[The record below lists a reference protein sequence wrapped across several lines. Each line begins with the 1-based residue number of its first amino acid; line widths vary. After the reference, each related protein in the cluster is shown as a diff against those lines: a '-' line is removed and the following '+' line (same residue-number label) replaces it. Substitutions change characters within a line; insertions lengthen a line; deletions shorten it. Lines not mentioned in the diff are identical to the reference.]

1 MSNNLNLALRL
12 SYDGK
17 AVTTGA
23 RQNVK
28 DINRIKDTTKEQSKF
43 AQDESA
49 KQIDHSRKTATSLS
63 TIPTAIHEQIPA
75 YQRVGVSQAA
85 AMKQQSSAT
94 RNYVNELNN
103 PPKAIDK
110 QVVANEKAAVS
121 QKTTSA
127 KKDASVRQS
136 VTELNRVPVA
146 INKQITAQKKAAV
159 THASTAR
166 QQQTY
171 TRQTVNEL
179 NRVPVAIQRQVAANQ
194 QLGASQARIMQ
205 QQGAMTRQLGLMN
218 TAYGQIGATL
228 TALVGIGT
236 ATMFVRDTGAA
247 QLLDTR
253 LKGLTGSAENYAK
266 VQEYLFAT
274 SDRLNTGYT
283 TLADSYSKILTLQE
297 VGVVTQTQGK
307 AILEG
312 MANAAAKTG
321 ASNVQLGQSLFGMT
335 QGMTAGVLRAEEL
348 NQVTEP
354 MPGLLQKLD
363 KAAGKAAGGFRQMVN
378 DGQVTSQMFKNY
390 LIKALNDYAGA
401 AEATEGKI
409 NASFAEMGN
418 EYQRLI
424 RKYEE
429 PVNFA
434 VTSVVDSITDTM
446 AYLRQNED
454 AVDNLVFATGALATV
469 LTGHLVAGLSASAAG
484 YVANVAAKNRALIA
498 DAALAKQNQAN
509 AVLELQRAAEM
520 KIYAQHTL
528 AVANTTNIRTAAI
541 ARLAAANTRYTT
553 TQAAATTATNIYIAA
568 AGRATLAARGLSTV
582 MGLLGGPVGLL
593 VTAGLGLAYF
603 ASQGDDATDSVNKLK
618 EASKDLNP
626 YANLT
631 GSQAQGLLLMAQGRI
646 KNAIQL
652 ADEARERFNNP
663 FLKGKFTDVEVA
675 EKRVTDLKNEIVALQ
690 QVLAIKEQEKP
701 KPVVTSTALP
711 DNIKRLEV
719 SLMGEEARLK
729 DSYEKRKQMVI
740 VARENDAANKVKY
753 DAILKQLDVKY
764 GEDLK
769 TIAQKRE
776 TEKTRIQNQAEEK
789 RKNDL
794 QADLENRIA
803 VIKGFAGR
811 EALAAYN
818 NELSV
823 EQARQQA
830 RVDAARRASLGVKDE
845 KEEVVLNAD
854 NQILQQTR
862 ADELL
867 LLRGFH
873 SQVEADTQAHKDRV
887 RDIEL
892 ENERKLHDD
901 KIAGLMGYNT
911 AKEQEDT
918 ASSKRVMSAFAGQF
932 APEYQKELVAL
943 TGFELQTNSEKAKNV
958 VGIGAAMFK
967 SLGSQSKTAFK
978 AYKAFA
984 IAQAVINTYQGATA
998 AFTSMASIP
1007 LIGPVLGGV
1016 AAAAA
1021 VISGLQQ
1028 VRQIKA
1034 QQPAGIAHGG
1044 LDYVPNESTY
1054 VLQRGERVLS
1064 PKQNTEISQMA
1075 RRYNA
1080 GGAAND
1086 GSGSGGVTLNIT
1098 NQITVQGG
1106 ANEQTSQAVGQDIA
1120 RQVIGVVVA
1129 NIQENGSII
1138 RAVRGAA

>member
-23 RQNVK
+23 RQNV
-28 DINRIKDTTKEQSKF
+28 
-43 AQDESA
+43 
-49 KQIDHSRKTATSLS
+49 
-63 TIPTAIHEQIPA
+63 
-75 YQRVGVSQAA
+75 
-85 AMKQQSSAT
+85 
-94 RNYVNELNN
+94 
-103 PPKAIDK
+103 
-110 QVVANEKAAVS
+110 
-121 QKTTSA
+121 
-127 KKDASVRQS
+127 
-136 VTELNRVPVA
+136 
-146 INKQITAQKKAAV
+146 
-159 THASTAR
+159 
-166 QQQTY
+166 
-171 TRQTVNEL
+171 NEL
-179 NRVPVAIQRQVAANQ
+179 NRIPQAVQRQVAANQ

-218 TAYGQIGATL
+218 SAYAQIGATL
-228 TALVGIGT
+228 TTLVGIGT

-446 AYLRQNED
+446 AYLRENEE
-454 AVDNLVFATGALATV
+454 AVDNLVVATSGLAAV
-469 LTGHLVAGLSASAAG
+469 LAGRLVAGIAASTKG
-484 YVANVAAKNRALIA
+484 YIANIAAKNQALIA
-498 DAALAKQNQAN
+498 DAALAKQSKAT
-509 AVLELQRAAEM
+509 AIAEHQRAL
-520 KIYAQHTL
+520 TD
-528 AVANTTNIRTAAI
+528 
-541 ARLAAANTRYTT
+541 
-553 TQAAATTATNIYIAA
+553 QAAAKRQLAMAHTDGTRAA
-568 AGRATLAARGLSTV
+568 AINKLAASNMQVAATQGAVNATTNAYVPIARRATLAARGLSTV

-631 GSQAQGLLLMAQGRI
+631 SSQAQGLLLMAQGRI
-646 KNAIQL
+646 KNAIQM

-663 FLKGKFTDVEVA
+663 FLKGKFSDVEAA

-690 QVLAIKEQEKP
+690 QVLAIKETEKP
-701 KPVVTSTALP
+701 KPASVSSSALP

-769 TIAQKRE
+769 AIAQKRE

-794 QADLENRIA
+794 QRDLENRIA
-803 VIKGFAGR
+803 TVKGFAGR

-830 RVDAARRASLGVKDE
+830 RVDAKRRSQLGLAANDE
-845 KEEVVLNAD
+845 SGELKYNAD
-854 NQILQQTR
+854 NQIRELERQT
-862 ADELL
+862 ELNAAN
-867 LLRGFH
+867 GYH
-873 SQVEADTQAHKDRV
+873 SQREASEAAHQ
-887 RDIEL
+887 
-892 ENERKLHDD
+892 ER
-901 KIAGLMGYNT
+901 LMQIKTRHTGALQSNIL
-911 AKEQEDT
+911 
-918 ASSKRVMSAFAGQF
+918 AFAN
-932 APEYQKELVAL
+932 
-943 TGFELQTNSEKAKNV
+943 FEKKTEAEKSNAI
-958 VGIGAAMFK
+958 VGLGATTFKAMA
-967 SLGSQSKTAFK
+967 GQSKTAFK

-998 AFTSMASIP
+998 AYTSLAPIP
-1007 LIGPVLGGV
+1007 IVGPVLGGV

-1021 VISGLQQ
+1021 VMMGLQQ

-1086 GSGSGGVTLNIT
+1086 GGGSGGVNIHIT

-1120 RQVIGVVVA
+1120 RQVVGVVVA
-1129 NIQENGSII
+1129 NIQSNGAII

>member
-23 RQNVK
+23 RQNV
-28 DINRIKDTTKEQSKF
+28 
-43 AQDESA
+43 
-49 KQIDHSRKTATSLS
+49 
-63 TIPTAIHEQIPA
+63 
-75 YQRVGVSQAA
+75 
-85 AMKQQSSAT
+85 
-94 RNYVNELNN
+94 
-103 PPKAIDK
+103 
-110 QVVANEKAAVS
+110 
-121 QKTTSA
+121 
-127 KKDASVRQS
+127 
-136 VTELNRVPVA
+136 
-146 INKQITAQKKAAV
+146 
-159 THASTAR
+159 
-166 QQQTY
+166 
-171 TRQTVNEL
+171 NEL
-179 NRVPVAIQRQVAANQ
+179 NRISQAVQRQVAANQ

-218 TAYGQIGATL
+218 SAYGQIGATL
-228 TALVGIGT
+228 TTLVGIGT
-236 ATMFVRDTGAA
+236 ATMFVRDTGAG

-321 ASNVQLGQSLFGMT
+321 ASNVQLAQSLFGMT

-434 VTSVVDSITDTM
+434 VTSIVDSITDTM

-520 KIYAQHTL
+520 KVYAQHTL
-528 AVANTTNIRTAAI
+528 AVANTTNLRTAAV
-541 ARLAAANTRYTT
+541 ARLAAANTRYTA
-553 TQAAATTATNIYIAA
+553 TQAAATTATNIYTAA

-631 GSQAQGLLLMAQGRI
+631 SSQAQGLLLMAQGRI
-646 KNAIQL
+646 KNAIQM

-663 FLKGKFTDVEVA
+663 FLKGKFSDVEA
-675 EKRVTDLKNEIVALQ
+675 AQQRVTDLKNEIVALQ
-690 QVLAIKEQEKP
+690 QVLAIKETEKP

-740 VARENDAANKVKY
+740 AARENDAANKVKY

-794 QADLENRIA
+794 QRDLENRIA
-803 VIKGFAGR
+803 VVKGFAGR

-830 RVDAARRASLGVKDE
+830 RVDAKRRAQIGLAANDDAGE
-845 KEEVVLNAD
+845 LEYNAD
-854 NQILQQTR
+854 NQIRDLERQTELNSAAGYFSQR
-862 ADELL
+862 EADEAAHQERLL
-867 LLRGFH
+867 QIKTR
-873 SQVEADTQAHKDRV
+873 
-887 RDIEL
+887 
-892 ENERKLHDD
+892 N
-901 KIAGLMGYNT
+901 MGALQSN
-911 AKEQEDT
+911 
-918 ASSKRVMSAFAGQF
+918 VLAFAN
-932 APEYQKELVAL
+932 
-943 TGFELQTNSEKAKNV
+943 FEKQTEAEKSNAI
-958 VGIGAAMFK
+958 VGLGAATFK
-967 SLGSQSKTAFK
+967 TMAGQSKTAFK

-998 AFTSMASIP
+998 AFTSLAPIP
-1007 LIGPVLGGV
+1007 IVGPVLGGV

-1021 VISGLQQ
+1021 VMSGLQQ

-1080 GGAAND
+1080 GGAASEGG
-1086 GSGSGGVTLNIT
+1086 GSGVNIHIT

-1120 RQVIGVVVA
+1120 RQVVGVVVA
-1129 NIQENGSII
+1129 NIQSNGAII

>member
-12 SYDGK
+12 SYDGR

-23 RQNVK
+23 RQNV
-28 DINRIKDTTKEQSKF
+28 
-43 AQDESA
+43 
-49 KQIDHSRKTATSLS
+49 
-63 TIPTAIHEQIPA
+63 
-75 YQRVGVSQAA
+75 
-85 AMKQQSSAT
+85 
-94 RNYVNELNN
+94 
-103 PPKAIDK
+103 
-110 QVVANEKAAVS
+110 
-121 QKTTSA
+121 
-127 KKDASVRQS
+127 
-136 VTELNRVPVA
+136 TELNRIPL
-146 INKQITAQKKAAV
+146 AV
-159 THASTAR
+159 
-166 QQQTY
+166 
-171 TRQTVNEL
+171 
-179 NRVPVAIQRQVAANQ
+179 QRQIAANQ
-194 QLGASQARIMQ
+194 QLGASQARVMQ

-218 TAYGQIGATL
+218 SAYGQIGATL
-228 TALVGIGT
+228 TTLVGIGT

-253 LKGLTGSAENYAK
+253 LKGLTGSAQNYAK

-321 ASNVQLGQSLFGMT
+321 ASNVQLGQSLFGMA

-424 RKYEE
+424 RKYEQ

-484 YVANVAAKNRALIA
+484 YVANVAAKNRALVA

-509 AVLELQRAAEM
+509 AVLELQRAAQM
-520 KIYAQHTL
+520 KVYAQHTL
-528 AVANTTNIRTAAI
+528 AVANTTNLRTAAV
-541 ARLAAANTRYTT
+541 ARLAAANTRYTA
-553 TQAAATTATNIYIAA
+553 TQAAATTATNIYTAA
-568 AGRATLAARGLSTV
+568 AGRATLAAHGLSTV

-652 ADEARERFNNP
+652 ADEARDRFNNP
-663 FLKGKFTDVEVA
+663 FLKGKFSDVEAA

-690 QVLAIKEQEKP
+690 QVLAIKETEKP

-776 TEKTRIQNQAEEK
+776 TDKARIQNQAEEK

-794 QADLENRIA
+794 QRDLENRIA
-803 VIKGFAGR
+803 VVKGFAGR

-830 RVDAARRASLGVKDE
+830 RVDAKRRGQIGLAANDDAGELE
-845 KEEVVLNAD
+845 YNAD
-854 NQILQQTR
+854 NQIRDLERQTELNSAAGYFSQREANEAAHQERLFQIKNRYAGELQSNIVAFANFEKQT
-862 ADELL
+862 
-867 LLRGFH
+867 
-873 SQVEADTQAHKDRV
+873 EAD
-887 RDIEL
+887 
-892 ENERKLHDD
+892 
-901 KIAGLMGYNT
+901 
-911 AKEQEDT
+911 
-918 ASSKRVMSAFAGQF
+918 
-932 APEYQKELVAL
+932 
-943 TGFELQTNSEKAKNV
+943 KAKAI
-958 VGIGAAMFK
+958 VGLGAATFK
-967 SLGSQSKTAFK
+967 TMAGQSKTAFK

-984 IAQAVINTYQGATA
+984 IAQAIINTYQSATA
-998 AFTSMASIP
+998 AFNSLAGIP
-1007 LIGPVLGGV
+1007 IVGPILGGV

-1021 VISGLQQ
+1021 VGLGMQQ
-1028 VRQIKA
+1028 VRQIKN

-1086 GSGSGGVTLNIT
+1086 TGNSGVNIHIS
-1098 NQITVQGG
+1098 NLITVQGG
-1106 ANEQTSQAVGQDIA
+1106 ASEETSQAVGQDIA
-1120 RQVIGVVVA
+1120 RQVVGVVVA

>member
-23 RQNVK
+23 RQNV
-28 DINRIKDTTKEQSKF
+28 
-43 AQDESA
+43 
-49 KQIDHSRKTATSLS
+49 
-63 TIPTAIHEQIPA
+63 
-75 YQRVGVSQAA
+75 
-85 AMKQQSSAT
+85 
-94 RNYVNELNN
+94 
-103 PPKAIDK
+103 
-110 QVVANEKAAVS
+110 
-121 QKTTSA
+121 
-127 KKDASVRQS
+127 
-136 VTELNRVPVA
+136 
-146 INKQITAQKKAAV
+146 
-159 THASTAR
+159 
-166 QQQTY
+166 
-171 TRQTVNEL
+171 NEL
-179 NRVPVAIQRQVAANQ
+179 NRIPQAVQRQVAANQ

-205 QQGAMTRQLGLMN
+205 HQGAMTRQLGLMN
-218 TAYGQIGATL
+218 SAYGQVGATL
-228 TALVGIGT
+228 TTLVGIGT

-253 LKGLTGSAENYAK
+253 LKGLTGTAENYAK

-297 VGVVTQTQGK
+297 VGVVTQIQGK

-446 AYLRQNED
+446 AYLRENEE
-454 AVDNLVFATGALATV
+454 AVNNLMVATGALATV

-484 YVANVAAKNRALIA
+484 YVTSVAAKNRALIA

-509 AVLELQRAAEM
+509 AALELKRAAQM
-520 KIYAQHTL
+520 KVYAQHTL
-528 AVANTTNIRTAAI
+528 AVANTTNLRTAAVS
-541 ARLAAANTRYTT
+541 RLAAANTRYTA
-553 TQAAATTATNIYIAA
+553 TQAAATTATNIYTAA

-631 GSQAQGLLLMAQGRI
+631 SSQAQGLLLMAQGRI
-646 KNAIQL
+646 KNAIQM

-663 FLKGKFTDVEVA
+663 FLKGKFSDVEA
-675 EKRVTDLKNEIVALQ
+675 AQQRVTDLKNEIVALQ
-690 QVLAIKEQEKP
+690 QVLAIKETEKP
-701 KPVVTSTALP
+701 KPASVSSSALP

-769 TIAQKRE
+769 AIAQKRE

-794 QADLENRIA
+794 QRDLENRIA
-803 VIKGFAGR
+803 TVKGFAGR

-830 RVDAARRASLGVKDE
+830 RVDAKRRSQLGLAANDE
-845 KEEVVLNAD
+845 SGELKYNAD
-854 NQILQQTR
+854 NQIRELERQT
-862 ADELL
+862 ELNAAN
-867 LLRGFH
+867 GYH
-873 SQVEADTQAHKDRV
+873 SQREASEAAHQ
-887 RDIEL
+887 
-892 ENERKLHDD
+892 ER
-901 KIAGLMGYNT
+901 LMQIKTRHTGALQSNIL
-911 AKEQEDT
+911 
-918 ASSKRVMSAFAGQF
+918 AFAN
-932 APEYQKELVAL
+932 
-943 TGFELQTNSEKAKNV
+943 FEKKTEAEKSNAI
-958 VGIGAAMFK
+958 VGLGATTFKAMA
-967 SLGSQSKTAFK
+967 GQSKTAFK

-998 AFTSMASIP
+998 AYTSLAPIP
-1007 LIGPVLGGV
+1007 IVGPVLGGV

-1021 VISGLQQ
+1021 VMMGLQQ

-1086 GSGSGGVTLNIT
+1086 GGGSGGVSIHIT

-1120 RQVIGVVVA
+1120 RQVVGVVVA
-1129 NIQENGSII
+1129 NIQSNGAII

>member
-23 RQNVK
+23 RQNV
-28 DINRIKDTTKEQSKF
+28 
-43 AQDESA
+43 
-49 KQIDHSRKTATSLS
+49 
-63 TIPTAIHEQIPA
+63 
-75 YQRVGVSQAA
+75 
-85 AMKQQSSAT
+85 
-94 RNYVNELNN
+94 
-103 PPKAIDK
+103 
-110 QVVANEKAAVS
+110 
-121 QKTTSA
+121 
-127 KKDASVRQS
+127 
-136 VTELNRVPVA
+136 
-146 INKQITAQKKAAV
+146 
-159 THASTAR
+159 
-166 QQQTY
+166 
-171 TRQTVNEL
+171 NEL
-179 NRVPVAIQRQVAANQ
+179 NRIPQAVQRQVAANQ

-218 TAYGQIGATL
+218 SAYGQIGATL
-228 TALVGIGT
+228 TTLVGIGT

-321 ASNVQLGQSLFGMT
+321 ASNVQLAQSLFGMT

-446 AYLRQNED
+446 AYLRENEE
-454 AVDNLVFATGALATV
+454 AVDNLVVATGALATV

-484 YVANVAAKNRALIA
+484 YVTSVAAKNRALIA

-509 AVLELQRAAEM
+509 AVLELQRAAQM
-520 KIYAQHTL
+520 KAYAQHTL
-528 AVANTTNIRTAAI
+528 AVANTTNLRTAAVS
-541 ARLAAANTRYTT
+541 RLAAANTRYTA
-553 TQAAATTATNIYIAA
+553 TQAAATTATNIYTAA

-631 GSQAQGLLLMAQGRI
+631 SSQAQGLLLMAQGRI
-646 KNAIQL
+646 KNAIQM

-663 FLKGKFTDVEVA
+663 FLKGKFSDVEA
-675 EKRVTDLKNEIVALQ
+675 AQQRVTDLKNEIVALQ
-690 QVLAIKEQEKP
+690 QVLAIKETEKP
-701 KPVVTSTALP
+701 KPAPVSSSALP

-740 VARENDAANKVKY
+740 AARENDAANKVKY

-769 TIAQKRE
+769 TIAEKSE

-794 QADLENRIA
+794 QRDLENRIA
-803 VIKGFAGR
+803 TVKGFAGR

-830 RVDAARRASLGVKDE
+830 RVDAKRRSSIGVKDE
-845 KEEVVLNAD
+845 KEELVYNAD
-854 NQILQQTR
+854 NQILQLEREKELLAARGFQTQKE
-862 ADELL
+862 ADEEAHQER
-867 LLRGFH
+867 LREIQLRNKREWADENIAQIQGFN
-873 SQVEADTQAHKDRV
+873 SLT
-887 RDIEL
+887 
-892 ENERKLHDD
+892 
-901 KIAGLMGYNT
+901 
-911 AKEQEDT
+911 EQEDT
-918 ASSKRVMSAFAGQF
+918 AHLQRLMGAFADQY
-932 APEYQKELVAL
+932 APAMKSQLVAL
-943 TGFELQTNSEKAKNV
+943 ASFEAQTNAEKAKTV
-958 VGIGAAMFK
+958 VGIGAATFK
-967 SLGSQSKTAFK
+967 TMAGQSKTAFK

-998 AFTSMASIP
+998 AFTSLAPIP
-1007 LIGPVLGGV
+1007 IVGPVLGGV

-1021 VISGLQQ
+1021 VLTGLQQ

-1034 QQPAGIAHGG
+1034 AQPAGIAHGG

-1086 GSGSGGVTLNIT
+1086 GGSSGGVTLHIT

-1106 ANEQTSQAVGQDIA
+1106 ANEQASQAVGQDIA
-1120 RQVIGVVVA
+1120 RQVVGVVVA
-1129 NIQENGSII
+1129 NIQSNGAII

>member
-23 RQNVK
+23 RQNV
-28 DINRIKDTTKEQSKF
+28 
-43 AQDESA
+43 
-49 KQIDHSRKTATSLS
+49 
-63 TIPTAIHEQIPA
+63 
-75 YQRVGVSQAA
+75 
-85 AMKQQSSAT
+85 
-94 RNYVNELNN
+94 
-103 PPKAIDK
+103 
-110 QVVANEKAAVS
+110 
-121 QKTTSA
+121 
-127 KKDASVRQS
+127 
-136 VTELNRVPVA
+136 
-146 INKQITAQKKAAV
+146 
-159 THASTAR
+159 
-166 QQQTY
+166 
-171 TRQTVNEL
+171 NEL
-179 NRVPVAIQRQVAANQ
+179 NRIPQAVQRQIAANQ

-228 TALVGIGT
+228 TTLVGIGT

-509 AVLELQRAAEM
+509 AVLELQRAAQM
-520 KIYAQHTL
+520 KVYAQHTL
-528 AVANTTNIRTAAI
+528 AVANTTNLRTAAV
-541 ARLAAANTRYTT
+541 ARLAAANTRYTA
-553 TQAAATTATNIYIAA
+553 TQAAATTATNIYTAA

-652 ADEARERFNNP
+652 ADEARDRFNNP
-663 FLKGKFTDVEVA
+663 FLKGKFSDVEAA

-690 QVLAIKEQEKP
+690 QVLAIKETEKP

-753 DAILKQLDVKY
+753 DAILKQLDVAY

-803 VIKGFAGR
+803 VVKGFAGR

-830 RVDAARRASLGVKDE
+830 RVDAKRRAQIGLAANDDAGE
-845 KEEVVLNAD
+845 LEYNTD
-854 NQILQQTR
+854 NQIRDLERQTELNSAAGYYSQR
-862 ADELL
+862 EADEAAHQERLFQIKNRYAGSL
-867 LLRGFH
+867 QSNIVAFANFEK
-873 SQVEADTQAHKDRV
+873 QTEADKASAIV
-887 RDIEL
+887 
-892 ENERKLHDD
+892 
-901 KIAGLMGYNT
+901 GL
-911 AKEQEDT
+911 
-918 ASSKRVMSAFAGQF
+918 
-932 APEYQKELVAL
+932 
-943 TGFELQTNSEKAKNV
+943 
-958 VGIGAAMFK
+958 GAATFK
-967 SLGSQSKTAFK
+967 TMAGQSKTAFK

-984 IAQAVINTYQGATA
+984 IAQAVINTYQSATA
-998 AFTSMASIP
+998 AFNSLAGIP
-1007 LIGPVLGGV
+1007 IVGPVLGGV

-1021 VISGLQQ
+1021 VGLGMQQ

-1086 GSGSGGVTLNIT
+1086 GGNSGVNIQIT

-1106 ANEQTSQAVGQDIA
+1106 ADEQTSQAVGQDIA
-1120 RQVIGVVVA
+1120 SQVVGVVVA

>member
-12 SYDGK
+12 SYDGR

-23 RQNVK
+23 RQNV
-28 DINRIKDTTKEQSKF
+28 
-43 AQDESA
+43 
-49 KQIDHSRKTATSLS
+49 
-63 TIPTAIHEQIPA
+63 
-75 YQRVGVSQAA
+75 
-85 AMKQQSSAT
+85 
-94 RNYVNELNN
+94 
-103 PPKAIDK
+103 
-110 QVVANEKAAVS
+110 
-121 QKTTSA
+121 
-127 KKDASVRQS
+127 
-136 VTELNRVPVA
+136 TELNR
-146 INKQITAQKKAAV
+146 IQQAV
-159 THASTAR
+159 
-166 QQQTY
+166 
-171 TRQTVNEL
+171 
-179 NRVPVAIQRQVAANQ
+179 QRQMAANQ
-194 QLGASQARIMQ
+194 QLGASQAHIMQ

-218 TAYGQIGATL
+218 SAYGQIGATL
-228 TALVGIGT
+228 TTLVGIGT

-253 LKGLTGSAENYAK
+253 LKGLTGSAQNYAK

-390 LIKALNDYAGA
+390 LIKALGDYAGA

-446 AYLRQNED
+446 GYLRENED
-454 AVDNLVFATGALATV
+454 VVDSLVIATGALATV
-469 LTGHLVAGLSASAAG
+469 LTGHLVAGLAASAKG
-484 YVANVAAKNRALIA
+484 YVANVAAKSRVLVA

-509 AVLELQRAAEM
+509 AVLELQRAAQM
-520 KIYAQHTL
+520 KAYAQHTL
-528 AVANTTNIRTAAI
+528 AVANTTNLRTAAV
-541 ARLAAANTRYTT
+541 ARLAAANTRYTA
-553 TQAAATTATNIYIAA
+553 TQAAATTATNIYTAA
-568 AGRATLAARGLSTV
+568 AGRATIASRGLNV
-582 MGLLGGPVGLL
+582 AMGLLGGPIGLV
-593 VTAGLGLAYF
+593 VTAGLALAYF
-603 ASQGDDATDSVNKLK
+603 ASQGDDASKTAKELKTYIYDLSDAFDSLNNTSAGVQLNTASNKMAVYTRNINNAYAQLSKLK
-618 EASKDLNP
+618 AREKNSSDERTKGGYRRQINELQSYINKQSTLRAEIMNSTRTIANFEQNLEKLPWQKVADASK
-626 YANLT
+626 
-631 GSQAQGLLLMAQGRI
+631 
-646 KNAIQL
+646 NAL
-652 ADEARERFNNP
+652 
-663 FLKGKFTDVEVA
+663 
-675 EKRVTDLKNEIVALQ
+675 
-690 QVLAIKEQEKP
+690 
-701 KPVVTSTALP
+701 SALP

-830 RVDAARRASLGVKDE
+830 RVDAKRRSQLGLAANDDAGE
-845 KEEVVLNAD
+845 LAYNTD
-854 NQILQQTR
+854 NQLRDLERQTELNSADGYYSQREASEAAHQERLFQIKNRYAGALQ
-862 ADELL
+862 
-867 LLRGFH
+867 
-873 SQVEADTQAHKDRV
+873 SNIV
-887 RDIEL
+887 
-892 ENERKLHDD
+892 
-901 KIAGLMGYNT
+901 
-911 AKEQEDT
+911 
-918 ASSKRVMSAFAGQF
+918 AFAN
-932 APEYQKELVAL
+932 
-943 TGFELQTNSEKAKNV
+943 FEKQTETDKANAI
-958 VGIGAAMFK
+958 VGLGAATFK
-967 SLGSQSKTAFK
+967 TMANQSKTAFK

-984 IAQAVINTYQGATA
+984 IAQAIINTYQSATA
-998 AFTSMASIP
+998 AFNSLAGIP
-1007 LIGPVLGGV
+1007 IVGPILGGV

-1021 VISGLQQ
+1021 VGLGMQQ
-1028 VRQIKA
+1028 VRQIKN

-1086 GSGSGGVTLNIT
+1086 TGNSGVNIHIT

-1106 ANEQTSQAVGQDIA
+1106 TDEQTANTVGQDIA

>member
-23 RQNVK
+23 RQNV
-28 DINRIKDTTKEQSKF
+28 
-43 AQDESA
+43 
-49 KQIDHSRKTATSLS
+49 
-63 TIPTAIHEQIPA
+63 
-75 YQRVGVSQAA
+75 
-85 AMKQQSSAT
+85 
-94 RNYVNELNN
+94 
-103 PPKAIDK
+103 
-110 QVVANEKAAVS
+110 
-121 QKTTSA
+121 
-127 KKDASVRQS
+127 
-136 VTELNRVPVA
+136 
-146 INKQITAQKKAAV
+146 
-159 THASTAR
+159 
-166 QQQTY
+166 
-171 TRQTVNEL
+171 NEL
-179 NRVPVAIQRQVAANQ
+179 NRIPQAVQRQVAANQ

-218 TAYGQIGATL
+218 SAYAQIGATL
-228 TALVGIGT
+228 TTLVGIGT

-446 AYLRQNED
+446 AYLRENEE
-454 AVDNLVFATGALATV
+454 AVNNLVVATGALATV
-469 LTGHLVAGLSASAAG
+469 LTGHLVAGLSASASG
-484 YVANVAAKNRALIA
+484 YVTSVAAKNRALIA

-509 AVLELQRAAEM
+509 AALELQRAAQM
-520 KIYAQHTL
+520 KAYAQHTL
-528 AVANTTNIRTAAI
+528 AVANTTNLRTAAVS
-541 ARLAAANTRYTT
+541 RLAAANTRYTA
-553 TQAAATTATNIYIAA
+553 TQAAATTATNIYTAA

-631 GSQAQGLLLMAQGRI
+631 SSQAQGLLLMAQGRI
-646 KNAIQL
+646 KNAIQM

-663 FLKGKFTDVEVA
+663 FLKGKFSDVEA
-675 EKRVTDLKNEIVALQ
+675 AQQRVTDLKNEIVALQ
-690 QVLAIKEQEKP
+690 QVLAIKETEKP
-701 KPVVTSTALP
+701 KPAPVSSSALP

-740 VARENDAANKVKY
+740 VARENDTANKVKY

-769 TIAQKRE
+769 AITLKRE

-794 QADLENRIA
+794 QRDLENRIA
-803 VIKGFAGR
+803 TVKGFAGR

-830 RVDAARRASLGVKDE
+830 RVDAKRRSQLGLAANDE
-845 KEEVVLNAD
+845 SGELKYNAD
-854 NQILQQTR
+854 NQIR
-862 ADELL
+862 ELERQSEL
-867 LLRGFH
+867 NAANGYH
-873 SQVEADTQAHKDRV
+873 SQREASEAAHQ
-887 RDIEL
+887 
-892 ENERKLHDD
+892 ER
-901 KIAGLMGYNT
+901 LMQIKTRHTGALQSNIL
-911 AKEQEDT
+911 
-918 ASSKRVMSAFAGQF
+918 AFAN
-932 APEYQKELVAL
+932 
-943 TGFELQTNSEKAKNV
+943 FEKKTEAEKSNAI
-958 VGIGAAMFK
+958 VGLGATTFKAMA
-967 SLGSQSKTAFK
+967 GQSKTAFK

-998 AFTSMASIP
+998 AYTSLAPIP
-1007 LIGPVLGGV
+1007 IVGPVLGGV

-1021 VISGLQQ
+1021 VMMGLQQ

-1086 GSGSGGVTLNIT
+1086 GGGSGGVNIHIT

-1106 ANEQTSQAVGQDIA
+1106 TNEQTSQAVGQDVA
-1120 RQVIGVVVA
+1120 RQVVGVVVA
-1129 NIQENGSII
+1129 NIQSNGAII

>member
-23 RQNVK
+23 RQNV
-28 DINRIKDTTKEQSKF
+28 
-43 AQDESA
+43 
-49 KQIDHSRKTATSLS
+49 
-63 TIPTAIHEQIPA
+63 
-75 YQRVGVSQAA
+75 
-85 AMKQQSSAT
+85 
-94 RNYVNELNN
+94 
-103 PPKAIDK
+103 
-110 QVVANEKAAVS
+110 
-121 QKTTSA
+121 
-127 KKDASVRQS
+127 
-136 VTELNRVPVA
+136 
-146 INKQITAQKKAAV
+146 
-159 THASTAR
+159 
-166 QQQTY
+166 
-171 TRQTVNEL
+171 NEL
-179 NRVPVAIQRQVAANQ
+179 NRIPQAVQRQVAANQ

-228 TALVGIGT
+228 TTLVGIGT

-274 SDRLNTGYT
+274 SDRLNTNYT
-283 TLADSYSKILTLQE
+283 TLADSYSRVLTLQE
-297 VGVVTQTQGK
+297 SGLVTNAQGK

-312 MANAAAKTG
+312 FANVAAKTG

-354 MPGLLQKLD
+354 LPGLMQKLD
-363 KAAGKAAGGFRQMVN
+363 KASGGVAGSFRKMVN
-378 DGQVTSQMFKNY
+378 AGQVTSAMFKTT
-390 LIKALNDYAGA
+390 LIAALGDYAGA

-446 AYLRQNED
+446 AYLRENED
-454 AVDNLVFATGALATV
+454 AVDSLMVTTGALATV
-469 LTGHLVAGLSASAAG
+469 LTGHLASALAASG
-484 YVANVAAKNRALIA
+484 KGFIANIAAKNKAVIT
-498 DAALAKQNQAN
+498 DAALAKQAN
-509 AVLELQRAAEM
+509 ITAIAEHKRALQDIERAKHNVILAQTSQQRAA
-520 KIYAQHTL
+520 AQT
-528 AVANTTNIRTAAI
+528 AVNVAEQRGVITGNALT
-541 ARLAAANTRYTT
+541 
-553 TQAAATTATNIYIAA
+553 ATTKAYTVA
-568 AGRATLAARGLSTV
+568 AGSATIASRGLATV
-582 MGLLGGPVGLL
+582 MGLLGGPVGLV
-593 VTAGLGLAYF
+593 VTAGIALAYF
-603 ASQGDDATDSVNKLK
+603 LRESEKVEKQTPKLEAKLYDLGAAFDSIDNKKATTQLRQTQTEINKYTTNIEQAYKKIADLKARQETAKGTRFVSLFQNQINETQQYINEQAKLRAESMKTAAEIANIKQNLDTLDWTDATAKTK
-618 EASKDLNP
+618 GAAS
-626 YANLT
+626 
-631 GSQAQGLLLMAQGRI
+631 
-646 KNAIQL
+646 
-652 ADEARERFNNP
+652 
-663 FLKGKFTDVEVA
+663 
-675 EKRVTDLKNEIVALQ
+675 
-690 QVLAIKEQEKP
+690 
-701 KPVVTSTALP
+701 ALP

-719 SLMGEEARLK
+719 SLMGEEERLK

-769 TIAQKRE
+769 AISQKRE

-794 QADLENRIA
+794 QRDLENRIA
-803 VIKGFAGR
+803 TVKGFAGR

-830 RVDAARRASLGVKDE
+830 RVDAKRRSQLGLAANDE
-845 KEEVVLNAD
+845 SGELKYNAD
-854 NQILQQTR
+854 NQIR
-862 ADELL
+862 
-867 LLRGFH
+867 
-873 SQVEADTQAHKDRV
+873 
-887 RDIEL
+887 EL
-892 ENERKLHDD
+892 ERQTELNAANGYYSQREASEAAHQER
-901 KIAGLMGYNT
+901 LMQIKTRHTGALQSNIL
-911 AKEQEDT
+911 
-918 ASSKRVMSAFAGQF
+918 AFAN
-932 APEYQKELVAL
+932 
-943 TGFELQTNSEKAKNV
+943 FEKKTEAEKSNAI
-958 VGIGAAMFK
+958 VGLGATTFKAMA
-967 SLGSQSKTAFK
+967 GQSKTAFK

-998 AFTSMASIP
+998 AYTSLAPIP
-1007 LIGPVLGGV
+1007 IVGPVLGGV

-1021 VISGLQQ
+1021 VMMGLQQ

-1034 QQPAGIAHGG
+1034 QQPTGIAHGG

-1086 GSGSGGVTLNIT
+1086 GGGSGGVNIHIT

-1120 RQVIGVVVA
+1120 RQVVGVVVA
-1129 NIQENGSII
+1129 NIQSNGAII

>member
-23 RQNVK
+23 RQNV
-28 DINRIKDTTKEQSKF
+28 
-43 AQDESA
+43 
-49 KQIDHSRKTATSLS
+49 
-63 TIPTAIHEQIPA
+63 
-75 YQRVGVSQAA
+75 
-85 AMKQQSSAT
+85 
-94 RNYVNELNN
+94 
-103 PPKAIDK
+103 
-110 QVVANEKAAVS
+110 
-121 QKTTSA
+121 
-127 KKDASVRQS
+127 
-136 VTELNRVPVA
+136 
-146 INKQITAQKKAAV
+146 
-159 THASTAR
+159 
-166 QQQTY
+166 
-171 TRQTVNEL
+171 NEL
-179 NRVPVAIQRQVAANQ
+179 NRIPQAVQRQVAANQ

-218 TAYGQIGATL
+218 SAYGQIGATL
-228 TALVGIGT
+228 TTLVGIGT

-321 ASNVQLGQSLFGMT
+321 ASNVQLAQSLFGMT

-434 VTSVVDSITDTM
+434 VTSIVDSITDTM

-454 AVDNLVFATGALATV
+454 AVDDLVFATGALATV
-469 LTGHLVAGLSASAAG
+469 LTGHLVAGLSASTAG

-520 KIYAQHTL
+520 KVYAQHTL
-528 AVANTTNIRTAAI
+528 AVANTTNLRTAAV
-541 ARLAAANTRYTT
+541 ARLAAANTRYTA
-553 TQAAATTATNIYIAA
+553 TQAAATTATNIYTAA
-568 AGRATLAARGLSTV
+568 ARRATLAARGLSTV

-631 GSQAQGLLLMAQGRI
+631 SSQAQGLLLMAQGRI
-646 KNAIQL
+646 KNAIQM

-663 FLKGKFTDVEVA
+663 FLKGKFSDVEA
-675 EKRVTDLKNEIVALQ
+675 AQQRVTDLKNEIVALQ
-690 QVLAIKEQEKP
+690 QVLAIKETEKP
-701 KPVVTSTALP
+701 KPVVTSTAMP

-719 SLMGEEARLK
+719 SLMGERARLK
-729 DSYEKRKQMVI
+729 DNFDKQRQMVT
-740 VARENDAANKVKY
+740 VARENDVSNKAKY
-753 DAILKQLDVKY
+753 DGILKRLQSKY
-764 GEDLK
+764 FEDQGK
-769 TIAQKRE
+769 ITERE
-776 TEKTRIQNQAEEK
+776 RQAEIRKKNQAEEF
-789 RKNDL
+789 RKNKL
-794 QADLENRIA
+794 QQELEDRIA
-803 VIKGFAGR
+803 VIKGHADR
-811 EALAAYN
+811 DALAAYN
-818 NELSV
+818 SELGV

-830 RVDAARRASLGVKDE
+830 RVDAKRRSQIGLAANDDVGELKYNTDNQLRDLE
-845 KEEVVLNAD
+845 RQTELNAASGYHSEREASEAAHQERLL
-854 NQILQQTR
+854 QIKTRNMGALQSNV
-862 ADELL
+862 L
-867 LLRGFH
+867 
-873 SQVEADTQAHKDRV
+873 
-887 RDIEL
+887 
-892 ENERKLHDD
+892 
-901 KIAGLMGYNT
+901 
-911 AKEQEDT
+911 
-918 ASSKRVMSAFAGQF
+918 AFAN
-932 APEYQKELVAL
+932 
-943 TGFELQTNSEKAKNV
+943 FEKQTEAEKSNAI
-958 VGIGAAMFK
+958 VGLGAATFK
-967 SLGSQSKTAFK
+967 TMAGQSKTAFK

-998 AFTSMASIP
+998 AFTSLAPIP
-1007 LIGPVLGGV
+1007 IVGPVLGGV

-1021 VISGLQQ
+1021 VMSGLQQ

-1086 GSGSGGVTLNIT
+1086 GGGSGVNIHIT

-1106 ANEQTSQAVGQDIA
+1106 ANEQTSQSVGQDIA
-1120 RQVIGVVVA
+1120 RQVVGVVVA
-1129 NIQENGSII
+1129 NIQSNGAII

>member
-23 RQNVK
+23 RQNV
-28 DINRIKDTTKEQSKF
+28 
-43 AQDESA
+43 
-49 KQIDHSRKTATSLS
+49 
-63 TIPTAIHEQIPA
+63 
-75 YQRVGVSQAA
+75 
-85 AMKQQSSAT
+85 
-94 RNYVNELNN
+94 
-103 PPKAIDK
+103 
-110 QVVANEKAAVS
+110 
-121 QKTTSA
+121 
-127 KKDASVRQS
+127 
-136 VTELNRVPVA
+136 
-146 INKQITAQKKAAV
+146 
-159 THASTAR
+159 
-166 QQQTY
+166 
-171 TRQTVNEL
+171 NEL
-179 NRVPVAIQRQVAANQ
+179 NRIPQAVQRQVAANQ

-218 TAYGQIGATL
+218 SAYGQIGATL
-228 TALVGIGT
+228 TTLVGIGT

-321 ASNVQLGQSLFGMT
+321 ASNVQLAQSLFGMT

-363 KAAGKAAGGFRQMVN
+363 KAAGKAAGGFRQMVK

-434 VTSVVDSITDTM
+434 VTSIVDSITDTM

-484 YVANVAAKNRALIA
+484 YVTSVAAKNRALIA

-509 AVLELQRAAEM
+509 AVLELQRAAQM
-520 KIYAQHTL
+520 KAYAQHTL
-528 AVANTTNIRTAAI
+528 AVANTTNLRTAAVS
-541 ARLAAANTRYTT
+541 RLAAANTRYTA
-553 TQAAATTATNIYIAA
+553 TQAAATTATNIYTAA

-631 GSQAQGLLLMAQGRI
+631 SSQAQGLLLMAQGRI
-646 KNAIQL
+646 KNAIQM

-663 FLKGKFTDVEVA
+663 FLKGKFSDVEA
-675 EKRVTDLKNEIVALQ
+675 AQQRVTDLKNEIVALQ
-690 QVLAIKEQEKP
+690 QVLAIKETEKP

-740 VARENDAANKVKY
+740 AARENDAANKVKY

-769 TIAQKRE
+769 TIAEKSE

-794 QADLENRIA
+794 QRDLENRIA
-803 VIKGFAGR
+803 TVKGFAGR

-830 RVDAARRASLGVKDE
+830 RVDAKRRAQLGLAANDDAGELEYNANYQIEQLQREDDLLKLQGYNSRVE
-845 KEEVVLNAD
+845 KETAD
-854 NQILQQTR
+854 HKARMAEIQFG
-862 ADELL
+862 A
-867 LLRGFH
+867 
-873 SQVEADTQAHKDRV
+873 QVK
-887 RDIEL
+887 
-892 ENERKLHDD
+892 
-901 KIAGLMGYNT
+901 GYRT
-911 AKEQEDT
+911 AAEQEEAAHATRMMDIF
-918 ASSKRVMSAFAGQF
+918 ASQY
-932 APEYQKELVAL
+932 APGFKSELVAL
-943 TGFELQTNSEKAKNV
+943 AGFEKQTSAEKAKNV
-958 VGIGAAMFK
+958 IGISGAMFK

-998 AFTSMASIP
+998 AFTSLASIP
-1007 LIGPVLGGV
+1007 IVGPVLGGV

-1021 VISGLQQ
+1021 VMSGLQQ

-1086 GSGSGGVTLNIT
+1086 GGSSGGVTLHIT

-1106 ANEQTSQAVGQDIA
+1106 ANEQASQAVGQDIA
-1120 RQVIGVVVA
+1120 RQVVGVVVA
-1129 NIQENGSII
+1129 NIQSNGAII

>member
-12 SYDGK
+12 SYDGR

-23 RQNVK
+23 RQNV
-28 DINRIKDTTKEQSKF
+28 
-43 AQDESA
+43 
-49 KQIDHSRKTATSLS
+49 
-63 TIPTAIHEQIPA
+63 
-75 YQRVGVSQAA
+75 
-85 AMKQQSSAT
+85 
-94 RNYVNELNN
+94 
-103 PPKAIDK
+103 
-110 QVVANEKAAVS
+110 
-121 QKTTSA
+121 
-127 KKDASVRQS
+127 
-136 VTELNRVPVA
+136 
-146 INKQITAQKKAAV
+146 
-159 THASTAR
+159 
-166 QQQTY
+166 
-171 TRQTVNEL
+171 NEL
-179 NRVPVAIQRQVAANQ
+179 NRIPQSVQRQIAANQ

-218 TAYGQIGATL
+218 SAYTQVGATL

-253 LKGLTGSAENYAK
+253 LKGLTGSA
-266 VQEYLFAT
+266 QEYVAT
-274 SDRLNTGYT
+274 QDYLSSSADKLNLKYT
-283 TLADSYSKILTLQE
+283 ALANSYSRILTLHDA
-297 VGVVTQTQGK
+297 GIVTQTEGK
-307 AILEG
+307 SILEG
-312 MANAAAKTG
+312 LANAAAFTG
-321 ASNVQLGQSLFGMT
+321 ATNAQLEQSLTGMA
-335 QGMTAGVLRAEEL
+335 QAMSLGVLQTTEL
-348 NQVTEP
+348 DQVGEP
-354 MPGLLQKLD
+354 LPGILQKIAA
-363 KAAGKAAGGFRQMVN
+363 AAGKTTGEFRKFVGT
-378 DGQVTSQMFKNY
+378 GQVTSEMFKTY
-390 LIKALNDYAGA
+390 LIKALNEYAGA
-401 AEATEGKI
+401 AEKTAGTI
-409 NASFAEMGN
+409 NASFAHMGN

-434 VTSVVDSITDTM
+434 VTSIVDSITDSM

-509 AVLELQRAAEM
+509 AVLELQRAAQM
-520 KIYAQHTL
+520 KVYAQHTL
-528 AVANTTNIRTAAI
+528 AVANTTNLRTAAV
-541 ARLAAANTRYTT
+541 ARLAAANTRYTA
-553 TQAAATTATNIYIAA
+553 TQAAATTATNIYTAA

-652 ADEARERFNNP
+652 ADEARDRFNNP
-663 FLKGKFTDVEVA
+663 FLKGKFSDVEAA

-690 QVLAIKEQEKP
+690 QVLAIKETEKP

-794 QADLENRIA
+794 QRDLENRIA
-803 VIKGFAGR
+803 TVKGFAGR

-830 RVDAARRASLGVKDE
+830 RVDAKRRSQLGLAANDETGELKYNANYQIEQLQREDDLLKLQGYNSRVE
-845 KEEVVLNAD
+845 KETAD
-854 NQILQQTR
+854 HKARMAEIQFG
-862 ADELL
+862 A
-867 LLRGFH
+867 
-873 SQVEADTQAHKDRV
+873 QVK
-887 RDIEL
+887 
-892 ENERKLHDD
+892 
-901 KIAGLMGYNT
+901 GYRT
-911 AKEQEDT
+911 AAEQEEAAHATRMMDIF
-918 ASSKRVMSAFAGQF
+918 ASQY
-932 APEYQKELVAL
+932 APGFKSELVAL
-943 TGFELQTNSEKAKNV
+943 AGFEKQTSAEKAKNV
-958 VGIGAAMFK
+958 IGISGAMFK

-998 AFTSMASIP
+998 AFTSLASIP
-1007 LIGPVLGGV
+1007 IVGPVLGGV

-1021 VISGLQQ
+1021 VMSGLQQ

-1086 GSGSGGVTLNIT
+1086 GGSSGGVSISIT

-1120 RQVIGVVVA
+1120 RQVVGVVVA
-1129 NIQENGSII
+1129 NIQSNGSII

>member
-23 RQNVK
+23 RQNV
-28 DINRIKDTTKEQSKF
+28 
-43 AQDESA
+43 
-49 KQIDHSRKTATSLS
+49 
-63 TIPTAIHEQIPA
+63 
-75 YQRVGVSQAA
+75 
-85 AMKQQSSAT
+85 
-94 RNYVNELNN
+94 
-103 PPKAIDK
+103 
-110 QVVANEKAAVS
+110 
-121 QKTTSA
+121 
-127 KKDASVRQS
+127 
-136 VTELNRVPVA
+136 
-146 INKQITAQKKAAV
+146 
-159 THASTAR
+159 
-166 QQQTY
+166 
-171 TRQTVNEL
+171 NEL
-179 NRVPVAIQRQVAANQ
+179 NRIPQAVQRQIAANQ

-218 TAYGQIGATL
+218 SAYGQIGATL
-228 TALVGIGT
+228 TTLVGIGT

-253 LKGLTGSAENYAK
+253 LKGLTGSGYEYAK
-266 VQEYLFAT
+266 VQEYLFAS
-274 SDRLNTGYT
+274 SDRLNTKYT
-283 TLADSYSKILTLQE
+283 TLADSYSKVLTLQDA
-297 VGVVTQTQGK
+297 GLVTNRQGK
-307 AILEG
+307 EILEG
-312 MANAAAKTG
+312 FANVAAKTG

-335 QGMTAGVLRAEEL
+335 QGMSAGILRAEEL

-354 MPGLLQKLD
+354 LPGLMQKLD
-363 KAAGKAAGGFRQMVN
+363 KASGGVAGSFRKMVN
-378 DGQVTSQMFKNY
+378 AGQVTSQMFKNY

-446 AYLRQNED
+446 AYLRENEG
-454 AVDNLVFATGALATV
+454 VVNSLMVTTGALATV
-469 LTGHLVAGLSASAAG
+469 LTGHLASALAASG
-484 YVANVAAKNRALIA
+484 KGFIVNIAAKNKAIIA
-498 DAALAKQNQAN
+498 DAALAKQAHITAIAENKRALQDIERAKHN
-509 AVLELQRAAEM
+509 VILAQTSQQRAA
-520 KIYAQHTL
+520 AQT
-528 AVANTTNIRTAAI
+528 AVNVAEQRGVITGTALIATTKAYTVAAGSATI
-541 ARLAAANTRYTT
+541 ASRGLAA
-553 TQAAATTATNIYIAA
+553 
-568 AGRATLAARGLSTV
+568 V
-582 MGLLGGPVGLL
+582 MGLLGGPVGLI
-593 VTAGLGLAYF
+593 VTAGIALAYF
-603 ASQGDDATDSVNKLK
+603 LNESEKVEKQTPKLAAKLYDLGAAFDSIDNKKATTQLKQTQTEIAAYTTKIEQAYTKIAGLK
-618 EASKDLNP
+618 ERLENVAGTRFAGLYQREIDETQKYIAEQTKLRAASMTTAAEI
-626 YANLT
+626 AN
-631 GSQAQGLLLMAQGRI
+631 I
-646 KNAIQL
+646 KQNLDKLDWTNAT
-652 ADEARERFNNP
+652 AA
-663 FLKGKFTDVEVA
+663 
-675 EKRVTDLKNEIVALQ
+675 
-690 QVLAIKEQEKP
+690 
-701 KPVVTSTALP
+701 TSAAASALP

-753 DAILKQLDVKY
+753 DAILKRLDVKY

-794 QADLENRIA
+794 QQDLENRIA
-803 VIKGFAGR
+803 VVKGFAGR

-830 RVDAARRASLGVKDE
+830 RVDAKRRAQIGLAANDDAGELKY
-845 KEEVVLNAD
+845 NAD
-854 NQILQQTR
+854 NQIRDLERQTELNAAAGYYNQR
-862 ADELL
+862 EADE
-867 LLRGFH
+867 
-873 SQVEADTQAHKDRV
+873 AAHQ
-887 RDIEL
+887 
-892 ENERKLHDD
+892 ERLFQIKNRY
-901 KIAGLMGYNT
+901 AGALQSNI
-911 AKEQEDT
+911 
-918 ASSKRVMSAFAGQF
+918 VAFAN
-932 APEYQKELVAL
+932 
-943 TGFELQTNSEKAKNV
+943 FEKQTEAEKSSAI
-958 VGIGAAMFK
+958 VGLGAATFK
-967 SLGSQSKTAFK
+967 TMAGQSKTAFK

-998 AFTSMASIP
+998 AFTSLASIP
-1007 LIGPVLGGV
+1007 IVGPVLGGV

-1021 VISGLQQ
+1021 VMSGLQQ

-1086 GSGSGGVTLNIT
+1086 GGGSGGVTISIT

-1106 ANEQTSQAVGQDIA
+1106 ADEQTSQAVGQDIA
-1120 RQVIGVVVA
+1120 RQVVGVVVA
-1129 NIQENGSII
+1129 NIQSNGAII
-1138 RAVRGAA
+1138 KAVRGAA

>member
-23 RQNVK
+23 RQNV
-28 DINRIKDTTKEQSKF
+28 
-43 AQDESA
+43 
-49 KQIDHSRKTATSLS
+49 
-63 TIPTAIHEQIPA
+63 
-75 YQRVGVSQAA
+75 
-85 AMKQQSSAT
+85 
-94 RNYVNELNN
+94 
-103 PPKAIDK
+103 
-110 QVVANEKAAVS
+110 
-121 QKTTSA
+121 
-127 KKDASVRQS
+127 
-136 VTELNRVPVA
+136 
-146 INKQITAQKKAAV
+146 
-159 THASTAR
+159 
-166 QQQTY
+166 
-171 TRQTVNEL
+171 NEL
-179 NRVPVAIQRQVAANQ
+179 NRISQAVQRQVAANQ

-218 TAYGQIGATL
+218 SAYGQIGATL
-228 TALVGIGT
+228 STLVGIGT
-236 ATMFVRDTGAA
+236 ATMFVRDTGAG

-321 ASNVQLGQSLFGMT
+321 ASNVQLAQSLFGMT

-434 VTSVVDSITDTM
+434 VTSIVDSITDTM

-520 KIYAQHTL
+520 KVYAQHTL
-528 AVANTTNIRTAAI
+528 AVANTTNLRTAAV
-541 ARLAAANTRYTT
+541 ARLAAANTRYTA
-553 TQAAATTATNIYIAA
+553 TQAAATTATNIYTAA

-631 GSQAQGLLLMAQGRI
+631 SSQAQGLLLMAQGRI
-646 KNAIQL
+646 KNAIQM

-663 FLKGKFTDVEVA
+663 FLKGKFSDVEA
-675 EKRVTDLKNEIVALQ
+675 AQQRVTDLKNEIVALQ
-690 QVLAIKEQEKP
+690 QVLAIKETEKP

-740 VARENDAANKVKY
+740 AARENDAANKVKY

-794 QADLENRIA
+794 QRDLENRIA
-803 VIKGFAGR
+803 VVKGFAGR

-830 RVDAARRASLGVKDE
+830 RVDAKRRAQIGLAANDDAGE
-845 KEEVVLNAD
+845 LEYNAD
-854 NQILQQTR
+854 NQIRDLERQTELNSAAGYFSQR
-862 ADELL
+862 EADEAAHQERLL
-867 LLRGFH
+867 QIKTR
-873 SQVEADTQAHKDRV
+873 
-887 RDIEL
+887 
-892 ENERKLHDD
+892 N
-901 KIAGLMGYNT
+901 MGALQSN
-911 AKEQEDT
+911 
-918 ASSKRVMSAFAGQF
+918 VLAFAN
-932 APEYQKELVAL
+932 
-943 TGFELQTNSEKAKNV
+943 FEKQTEAEKSNAI
-958 VGIGAAMFK
+958 VGLGAATFK
-967 SLGSQSKTAFK
+967 TMAGQSKTAFK

-998 AFTSMASIP
+998 AFTSLAPIP
-1007 LIGPVLGGV
+1007 IVGPVLGGV

-1021 VISGLQQ
+1021 VMSGLQQ

-1080 GGAAND
+1080 GGAASEGG
-1086 GSGSGGVTLNIT
+1086 GSGVNIHIT

-1120 RQVIGVVVA
+1120 RQVVGVVVA
-1129 NIQENGSII
+1129 NIQSNGAII

>member
-23 RQNVK
+23 RQNV
-28 DINRIKDTTKEQSKF
+28 
-43 AQDESA
+43 
-49 KQIDHSRKTATSLS
+49 
-63 TIPTAIHEQIPA
+63 
-75 YQRVGVSQAA
+75 
-85 AMKQQSSAT
+85 
-94 RNYVNELNN
+94 
-103 PPKAIDK
+103 
-110 QVVANEKAAVS
+110 
-121 QKTTSA
+121 
-127 KKDASVRQS
+127 
-136 VTELNRVPVA
+136 
-146 INKQITAQKKAAV
+146 
-159 THASTAR
+159 
-166 QQQTY
+166 
-171 TRQTVNEL
+171 NEL
-179 NRVPVAIQRQVAANQ
+179 NRIPQAVQRQVAANQ

-218 TAYGQIGATL
+218 SAYGQIGATL
-228 TALVGIGT
+228 TTLVGIGT
-236 ATMFVRDTGAA
+236 ATMFVRDTGAG

-321 ASNVQLGQSLFGMT
+321 ASNVQLAQSLFGMT

-446 AYLRQNED
+446 AYLRENEE
-454 AVDNLVFATGALATV
+454 AVDNLVVATGALATV

-484 YVANVAAKNRALIA
+484 YVTSVAAKNRALIA

-509 AVLELQRAAEM
+509 AVLELQRAAQM
-520 KIYAQHTL
+520 KAYAQHTL
-528 AVANTTNIRTAAI
+528 AVANTTNLRTAAVS
-541 ARLAAANTRYTT
+541 RLAAANTRYTA
-553 TQAAATTATNIYIAA
+553 TQAAATTATNIYTAA

-631 GSQAQGLLLMAQGRI
+631 SSQAQGLLLMAQGRI
-646 KNAIQL
+646 KNAIQM

-663 FLKGKFTDVEVA
+663 FLKGKFSDVEA
-675 EKRVTDLKNEIVALQ
+675 AQQRVTDLKNEIVALQ
-690 QVLAIKEQEKP
+690 QVLAIKETEKP
-701 KPVVTSTALP
+701 KPVVTSTAMP

-719 SLMGEEARLK
+719 SLMGERARLK
-729 DSYEKRKQMVI
+729 DNFDKQRQMVT
-740 VARENDAANKVKY
+740 VARENDVSNKAKY
-753 DAILKQLDVKY
+753 DGILKRLQSKY
-764 GEDLK
+764 FEDQGK
-769 TIAQKRE
+769 ITERE
-776 TEKTRIQNQAEEK
+776 RQAEIRKKNQAEEF
-789 RKNDL
+789 RKNKL
-794 QADLENRIA
+794 QQELEDRIA
-803 VIKGFAGR
+803 VIKGHADR
-811 EALAAYN
+811 DALAAYN
-818 NELSV
+818 SELGV

-830 RVDAARRASLGVKDE
+830 RVDAKRRSSIGVKDE
-845 KEEVVLNAD
+845 KEELVYNAD
-854 NQILQQTR
+854 NQILQLEREKELLAARGFQTQKE
-862 ADELL
+862 ADEEAHQER
-867 LLRGFH
+867 LREIQLRNKREWADENIAQIQGFN
-873 SQVEADTQAHKDRV
+873 SLT
-887 RDIEL
+887 
-892 ENERKLHDD
+892 
-901 KIAGLMGYNT
+901 
-911 AKEQEDT
+911 EQEDT
-918 ASSKRVMSAFAGQF
+918 AHLQRLMGAFADQY
-932 APEYQKELVAL
+932 APAMKSQLVAL
-943 TGFELQTNSEKAKNV
+943 ASFEAQTNAEKAKTV
-958 VGIGAAMFK
+958 VGIGAATFK
-967 SLGSQSKTAFK
+967 TMAGQSKTAFK

-998 AFTSMASIP
+998 AFTSLAPIP
-1007 LIGPVLGGV
+1007 IVGPVLGGV

-1021 VISGLQQ
+1021 VMSGLQQ

-1086 GSGSGGVTLNIT
+1086 GGGSGVNIHIT
-1098 NQITVQGG
+1098 NQISVQGG
-1106 ANEQTSQAVGQDIA
+1106 ANEQTSQSVGQDIA
-1120 RQVIGVVVA
+1120 RQVVGVVVA
-1129 NIQENGSII
+1129 NIQSNGAII

>member
-23 RQNVK
+23 RQNV
-28 DINRIKDTTKEQSKF
+28 
-43 AQDESA
+43 
-49 KQIDHSRKTATSLS
+49 
-63 TIPTAIHEQIPA
+63 
-75 YQRVGVSQAA
+75 
-85 AMKQQSSAT
+85 
-94 RNYVNELNN
+94 
-103 PPKAIDK
+103 
-110 QVVANEKAAVS
+110 
-121 QKTTSA
+121 
-127 KKDASVRQS
+127 
-136 VTELNRVPVA
+136 
-146 INKQITAQKKAAV
+146 
-159 THASTAR
+159 
-166 QQQTY
+166 
-171 TRQTVNEL
+171 NEL
-179 NRVPVAIQRQVAANQ
+179 NRIPQAVQRQVAANQ

-218 TAYGQIGATL
+218 SAYGQIGATL
-228 TALVGIGT
+228 TTLVGIGT

-321 ASNVQLGQSLFGMT
+321 ASNVQLAQSLFGMT

-434 VTSVVDSITDTM
+434 VTSIVDSITDTM

-484 YVANVAAKNRALIA
+484 YVANVAVKNRALIA

-520 KIYAQHTL
+520 KVYAQHTL
-528 AVANTTNIRTAAI
+528 AVANTTNLRTAAV
-541 ARLAAANTRYTT
+541 ARLAAANTRYTA
-553 TQAAATTATNIYIAA
+553 TQAAATTATNIYTAA

-631 GSQAQGLLLMAQGRI
+631 SSQAQGLLLMAQGRI
-646 KNAIQL
+646 KNAIQM

-663 FLKGKFTDVEVA
+663 FLKGKFSDVEA
-675 EKRVTDLKNEIVALQ
+675 AQQRVTDLKNEIVALQ
-690 QVLAIKEQEKP
+690 QVLAIKETEKP

-740 VARENDAANKVKY
+740 AARENDAANKVKY

-794 QADLENRIA
+794 QRDLENRIA
-803 VIKGFAGR
+803 VVKGFAGR

-830 RVDAARRASLGVKDE
+830 RVDAKRRAQIGLAANDDAGE
-845 KEEVVLNAD
+845 LEYNAD
-854 NQILQQTR
+854 NQIRDLERQTELNSAAGYFSQR
-862 ADELL
+862 EADEAAHQERLL
-867 LLRGFH
+867 QIKTR
-873 SQVEADTQAHKDRV
+873 
-887 RDIEL
+887 
-892 ENERKLHDD
+892 N
-901 KIAGLMGYNT
+901 MGALQSN
-911 AKEQEDT
+911 
-918 ASSKRVMSAFAGQF
+918 VLAFAN
-932 APEYQKELVAL
+932 
-943 TGFELQTNSEKAKNV
+943 FEKQTEAEKSNAI
-958 VGIGAAMFK
+958 VGLGAATFK
-967 SLGSQSKTAFK
+967 TMAGQSKTAFK

-998 AFTSMASIP
+998 AFTSLAPIP
-1007 LIGPVLGGV
+1007 IVGPVLGGV

-1021 VISGLQQ
+1021 VMSGLQQ

-1086 GSGSGGVTLNIT
+1086 GGGSGVNIHIT

-1106 ANEQTSQAVGQDIA
+1106 ANEQTSQSVGQDIA
-1120 RQVIGVVVA
+1120 RQVVGVVVA
-1129 NIQENGSII
+1129 NIQSNGAII

>member
-12 SYDGK
+12 SYDGR
-17 AVTTGA
+17 AVTAGA
-23 RQNVK
+23 RQNV
-28 DINRIKDTTKEQSKF
+28 
-43 AQDESA
+43 
-49 KQIDHSRKTATSLS
+49 
-63 TIPTAIHEQIPA
+63 
-75 YQRVGVSQAA
+75 
-85 AMKQQSSAT
+85 
-94 RNYVNELNN
+94 
-103 PPKAIDK
+103 
-110 QVVANEKAAVS
+110 
-121 QKTTSA
+121 
-127 KKDASVRQS
+127 
-136 VTELNRVPVA
+136 
-146 INKQITAQKKAAV
+146 
-159 THASTAR
+159 
-166 QQQTY
+166 
-171 TRQTVNEL
+171 NEL
-179 NRVPVAIQRQVAANQ
+179 NRIPQAVQRQVAANQ

-218 TAYGQIGATL
+218 SAYGQIGATL
-228 TALVGIGT
+228 TTLVGIGT

-321 ASNVQLGQSLFGMT
+321 ASNVQLAQSLFGMT

-409 NASFAEMGN
+409 NASFAEIGN

-434 VTSVVDSITDTM
+434 VTSIVDSITDTM

-454 AVDNLVFATGALATV
+454 AIDNLVFATGALATV

-520 KIYAQHTL
+520 KVYAQHTL
-528 AVANTTNIRTAAI
+528 AVANTTNLRTAAV
-541 ARLAAANTRYTT
+541 ARLAAANTRYTA
-553 TQAAATTATNIYIAA
+553 TQTAATTATNIYTAA

-626 YANLT
+626 YGNLT
-631 GSQAQGLLLMAQGRI
+631 SSQAQGLLLMAQGRI
-646 KNAIQL
+646 KNAIQM

-663 FLKGKFTDVEVA
+663 FLKGKFSDVEA
-675 EKRVTDLKNEIVALQ
+675 AQQRVTDLKNEIVALQ
-690 QVLAIKEQEKP
+690 QVLAIKETEKP

-719 SLMGEEARLK
+719 NLMGEEARLK

-740 VARENDAANKVKY
+740 AARENDAANKVKY

-769 TIAQKRE
+769 IIAEKSE
-776 TEKTRIQNQAEEK
+776 TEKTRIQNQVEEK

-794 QADLENRIA
+794 QRDLENRIA
-803 VIKGFAGR
+803 VVKGFAGR

-830 RVDAARRASLGVKDE
+830 RVDAKRRAQIGLAANDDAGE
-845 KEEVVLNAD
+845 LEYNAD
-854 NQILQQTR
+854 NQIRDLERQSELNAASGYHSEREASEAAHQERLLQIKTR
-862 ADELL
+862 
-867 LLRGFH
+867 
-873 SQVEADTQAHKDRV
+873 
-887 RDIEL
+887 
-892 ENERKLHDD
+892 N
-901 KIAGLMGYNT
+901 MGALQSN
-911 AKEQEDT
+911 
-918 ASSKRVMSAFAGQF
+918 VLAFAN
-932 APEYQKELVAL
+932 
-943 TGFELQTNSEKAKNV
+943 FEKQTEAEKSNAI
-958 VGIGAAMFK
+958 VGLGAATFK
-967 SLGSQSKTAFK
+967 TMAGQSKTAFK

-998 AFTSMASIP
+998 AFTSLAPIP
-1007 LIGPVLGGV
+1007 IVGPVLGGV

-1021 VISGLQQ
+1021 VMSGLQQ

-1086 GSGSGGVTLNIT
+1086 GGGSGVNIHIT

-1106 ANEQTSQAVGQDIA
+1106 ANEQTSQSVGQDIA
-1120 RQVIGVVVA
+1120 RQVVGVVVA

>member
-23 RQNVK
+23 RQNV
-28 DINRIKDTTKEQSKF
+28 
-43 AQDESA
+43 
-49 KQIDHSRKTATSLS
+49 
-63 TIPTAIHEQIPA
+63 
-75 YQRVGVSQAA
+75 
-85 AMKQQSSAT
+85 
-94 RNYVNELNN
+94 
-103 PPKAIDK
+103 
-110 QVVANEKAAVS
+110 
-121 QKTTSA
+121 
-127 KKDASVRQS
+127 
-136 VTELNRVPVA
+136 
-146 INKQITAQKKAAV
+146 
-159 THASTAR
+159 
-166 QQQTY
+166 
-171 TRQTVNEL
+171 NEL
-179 NRVPVAIQRQVAANQ
+179 NRIPQAVQRQVAANQ

-218 TAYGQIGATL
+218 SAYGQIGATL
-228 TALVGIGT
+228 TTLVGIGT

-274 SDRLNTGYT
+274 SDRLNTNYT
-283 TLADSYSKILTLQE
+283 TLADSYSRVLTLQE
-297 VGVVTQTQGK
+297 SGLVTNAQGK

-312 MANAAAKTG
+312 FANVAAKTG
-321 ASNVQLGQSLFGMT
+321 ASNVQLEQSLFGMT

-348 NQVTEP
+348 EQVTSP
-354 MPGLLQKLD
+354 LPGLMQKLD
-363 KAAGKAAGGFRQMVN
+363 KASGGVAGSFRKMVN
-378 DGQVTSQMFKNY
+378 AGQVTSAMFKTT
-390 LIKALNDYAGA
+390 LIAALGDYAGA

-409 NASFAEMGN
+409 NASFAHMGN

-424 RKYEE
+424 RKYEQ

-509 AVLELQRAAEM
+509 AVLELQRAAQM
-520 KIYAQHTL
+520 KAYAQHTL
-528 AVANTTNIRTAAI
+528 AVANTTNLRTAAV
-541 ARLAAANTRYTT
+541 ARLAAANTRYTA
-553 TQAAATTATNIYIAA
+553 TQAAATTATNIYTAA

-652 ADEARERFNNP
+652 ADEARDRFNNP
-663 FLKGKFTDVEVA
+663 FLKGKFSDVEAA

-690 QVLAIKEQEKP
+690 QVLAIKETEKP

-753 DAILKQLDVKY
+753 DAILKQLDVAY

-803 VIKGFAGR
+803 VVKGFAGR

-830 RVDAARRASLGVKDE
+830 RVDAKRRAQIGLAANDDAGELKY
-845 KEEVVLNAD
+845 NAD
-854 NQILQQTR
+854 NQIRDLERQTELNAAAGYYSQR
-862 ADELL
+862 EADEAAHQERLFQIKNRYAGTL
-867 LLRGFH
+867 QSNIVAFANFEK
-873 SQVEADTQAHKDRV
+873 QTEADK
-887 RDIEL
+887 
-892 ENERKLHDD
+892 
-901 KIAGLMGYNT
+901 
-911 AKEQEDT
+911 
-918 ASSKRVMSAFAGQF
+918 ASAIVS
-932 APEYQKELVAL
+932 L
-943 TGFELQTNSEKAKNV
+943 
-958 VGIGAAMFK
+958 GAATFK
-967 SLGSQSKTAFK
+967 TMAGQSKTAFK

-984 IAQAVINTYQGATA
+984 IAQAIINTYQSATA
-998 AFTSMASIP
+998 AFNSLAGIP
-1007 LIGPVLGGV
+1007 IVGPVLGGV

-1021 VISGLQQ
+1021 VGLGMQQ

-1120 RQVIGVVVA
+1120 RQVVGVVVA
-1129 NIQENGSII
+1129 NIQSNGAII

>member
-23 RQNVK
+23 RQNV
-28 DINRIKDTTKEQSKF
+28 
-43 AQDESA
+43 
-49 KQIDHSRKTATSLS
+49 
-63 TIPTAIHEQIPA
+63 
-75 YQRVGVSQAA
+75 
-85 AMKQQSSAT
+85 
-94 RNYVNELNN
+94 
-103 PPKAIDK
+103 
-110 QVVANEKAAVS
+110 
-121 QKTTSA
+121 
-127 KKDASVRQS
+127 
-136 VTELNRVPVA
+136 
-146 INKQITAQKKAAV
+146 
-159 THASTAR
+159 
-166 QQQTY
+166 
-171 TRQTVNEL
+171 NEL
-179 NRVPVAIQRQVAANQ
+179 NRIQQAVQRQMAANQ

-218 TAYGQIGATL
+218 SAYGQIGATL
-228 TALVGIGT
+228 TTLVGIGT

-274 SDRLNTGYT
+274 SDRLNTVYT

-434 VTSVVDSITDTM
+434 VTSVVDSITDSM
-446 AYLRQNED
+446 AYLRENEEVVNGLVMATSGLA
-454 AVDNLVFATGALATV
+454 AVLA
-469 LTGHLVAGLSASAAG
+469 GHLVAGIAASTKG
-484 YVANVAAKNRALIA
+484 YIANIAAKNRALIA
-498 DAALAKQNQAN
+498 DAALAKQSKAT
-509 AVLELQRAAEM
+509 AIAEHQRAL
-520 KIYAQHTL
+520 TD
-528 AVANTTNIRTAAI
+528 
-541 ARLAAANTRYTT
+541 
-553 TQAAATTATNIYIAA
+553 QAAAKRQLAMAHTDGTRAA
-568 AGRATLAARGLSTV
+568 AINKLAASNMQVAATQGAVNATTNAYGPIARRATLAARGLSTV

-652 ADEARERFNNP
+652 ADEARDRFNNP
-663 FLKGKFTDVEVA
+663 FLKGKFSDVEDA

-690 QVLAIKEQEKP
+690 QVLAIKETEKP

-776 TEKTRIQNQAEEK
+776 AEKTRIQNQAEEK

-794 QADLENRIA
+794 QRDLENRIA
-803 VIKGFAGR
+803 VVKGFAGR

-830 RVDAARRASLGVKDE
+830 RVDAKRRAQIGLAANDE
-845 KEEVVLNAD
+845 TGELKYNAD
-854 NQILQQTR
+854 NQIRELERQT
-862 ADELL
+862 ELNAAN
-867 LLRGFH
+867 GYH
-873 SQVEADTQAHKDRV
+873 SQREANEAAHKERLMQIETRHTGALQANLLAFANFEKQTQA
-887 RDIEL
+887 
-892 ENERKLHDD
+892 
-901 KIAGLMGYNT
+901 
-911 AKEQEDT
+911 
-918 ASSKRVMSAFAGQF
+918 
-932 APEYQKELVAL
+932 
-943 TGFELQTNSEKAKNV
+943 EKASAV
-958 VGIGAAMFK
+958 VGFGADMFK
-967 SLGSQSKTAFK
+967 SLGKQSKTAFK

-984 IAQAVINTYQGATA
+984 IAQAVINTYQGATG
-998 AFTSMASIP
+998 AFASASQIP
-1007 LIGPVLGGV
+1007 GIGWIMGPI

-1021 VISGLQQ
+1021 VGLGMQQ

-1086 GSGSGGVTLNIT
+1086 GGGSGGVNIHIT

-1120 RQVIGVVVA
+1120 RQVVGVVVA
-1129 NIQENGSII
+1129 NIQSNGAII

>member
-23 RQNVK
+23 RQNV
-28 DINRIKDTTKEQSKF
+28 
-43 AQDESA
+43 
-49 KQIDHSRKTATSLS
+49 
-63 TIPTAIHEQIPA
+63 
-75 YQRVGVSQAA
+75 
-85 AMKQQSSAT
+85 
-94 RNYVNELNN
+94 
-103 PPKAIDK
+103 
-110 QVVANEKAAVS
+110 
-121 QKTTSA
+121 
-127 KKDASVRQS
+127 
-136 VTELNRVPVA
+136 
-146 INKQITAQKKAAV
+146 
-159 THASTAR
+159 
-166 QQQTY
+166 
-171 TRQTVNEL
+171 NEL
-179 NRVPVAIQRQVAANQ
+179 NRIPQAVQRQIAANQ
-194 QLGASQARIMQ
+194 QLGTSQARIMQ

-228 TALVGIGT
+228 TTLVGIGT

-253 LKGLTGSAENYAK
+253 LKGLTSSAENYAK

-283 TLADSYSKILTLQE
+283 TLADSYSKILTLQDA
-297 VGVVTQTQGK
+297 GVVTQTQGK

-434 VTSVVDSITDTM
+434 VTSIVNSITDTM
-446 AYLRQNED
+446 AYLRENEGV
-454 AVDNLVFATGALATV
+454 VDSLMVTTGALVTV
-469 LTGHLVAGLSASAAG
+469 LTGHLASALAASG
-484 YVANVAAKNRALIA
+484 KGFIANIAAKNKAVIT
-498 DAALAKQNQAN
+498 DAALAKQAN
-509 AVLELQRAAEM
+509 ITAIAEHKRALQDIERAKHNVILAQTSQQRATAQTAVNVAEQRGVVTGN
-520 KIYAQHTL
+520 ALT
-528 AVANTTNIRTAAI
+528 
-541 ARLAAANTRYTT
+541 
-553 TQAAATTATNIYIAA
+553 ATTKAYTVA
-568 AGRATLAARGLSTV
+568 AGSATIASRGLATV
-582 MGLLGGPVGLL
+582 MGLLGGPIGLV
-593 VTAGLGLAYF
+593 VTAGIALAYYLSESEKVEKQTPKLEAKLYDLGAAFDSIDNKKATTQLKQTQTEIAAYTTKIEQAYTKIAGLKARQESAKGTRF
-603 ASQGDDATDSVNKLK
+603 AGLYQRQIDETQQYINEQAKLRAESMKTAAEIANVKQNLDSLDWTNAT
-618 EASKDLNP
+618 AP
-626 YANLT
+626 
-631 GSQAQGLLLMAQGRI
+631 
-646 KNAIQL
+646 
-652 ADEARERFNNP
+652 
-663 FLKGKFTDVEVA
+663 
-675 EKRVTDLKNEIVALQ
+675 
-690 QVLAIKEQEKP
+690 
-701 KPVVTSTALP
+701 TSTTASALP

-729 DSYEKRKQMVI
+729 DSYEMRKQMVI

-764 GEDLK
+764 SEDLK

-776 TEKTRIQNQAEEK
+776 TDKTRIQNQAEEK

-794 QADLENRIA
+794 QRDLENRIA
-803 VIKGFAGR
+803 VVKGFAGR
-811 EALAAYN
+811 DAMAAYN
-818 NELSV
+818 NQLRV
-823 EQARQQA
+823 EQAREQA
-830 RVDAARRASLGVKDE
+830 KVDASRRKLKGIDGADDL
-845 KEEVVLNAD
+845 EELQFDTKAQVQENEW
-854 NQILQQTR
+854 QRKILIAQGFQTQLE
-862 ADELL
+862 ADEAASKERLMQIETRHTGALQANLL
-867 LLRGFH
+867 AFANFEK
-873 SQVEADTQAHKDRV
+873 QTQAEKANAIV
-887 RDIEL
+887 GFGA
-892 ENERKLHDD
+892 NMFKT
-901 KIAGLMGYNT
+901 M
-911 AKEQEDT
+911 
-918 ASSKRVMSAFAGQF
+918 AGQ
-932 APEYQKELVAL
+932 
-943 TGFELQTNSEKAKNV
+943 
-958 VGIGAAMFK
+958 
-967 SLGSQSKTAFK
+967 SKKAFK
-978 AYKAFA
+978 AFKALA

-998 AFTSMASIP
+998 AFTSAAKIPFIGHIMAP
-1007 LIGPVLGGV
+1007 V

-1021 VISGLQQ
+1021 VMQGMQQ

-1086 GSGSGGVTLNIT
+1086 GGGSGVNIHIT

-1106 ANEQTSQAVGQDIA
+1106 ADGQTSQAVGQDIA
-1120 RQVIGVVVA
+1120 RQVVGVVVA
-1129 NIQENGSII
+1129 NIQSNGAII
-1138 RAVRGAA
+1138 KAVRGAA

>member
-23 RQNVK
+23 RQNV
-28 DINRIKDTTKEQSKF
+28 
-43 AQDESA
+43 
-49 KQIDHSRKTATSLS
+49 
-63 TIPTAIHEQIPA
+63 
-75 YQRVGVSQAA
+75 
-85 AMKQQSSAT
+85 
-94 RNYVNELNN
+94 
-103 PPKAIDK
+103 
-110 QVVANEKAAVS
+110 
-121 QKTTSA
+121 
-127 KKDASVRQS
+127 
-136 VTELNRVPVA
+136 
-146 INKQITAQKKAAV
+146 
-159 THASTAR
+159 
-166 QQQTY
+166 
-171 TRQTVNEL
+171 NEL
-179 NRVPVAIQRQVAANQ
+179 NRIQQAVQRQMAANQ

-218 TAYGQIGATL
+218 SAYGQIGATL
-228 TALVGIGT
+228 TTLVGIGT

-434 VTSVVDSITDTM
+434 VTSVVDSITDSM
-446 AYLRQNED
+446 AYLRENEEVVNGLVMATSGLA
-454 AVDNLVFATGALATV
+454 AVLA
-469 LTGHLVAGLSASAAG
+469 GHLVAGIAASTKG
-484 YVANVAAKNRALIA
+484 YIANIAAKNRALIA
-498 DAALAKQNQAN
+498 DAALAKQSKAT
-509 AVLELQRAAEM
+509 AIAEHQRAL
-520 KIYAQHTL
+520 TD
-528 AVANTTNIRTAAI
+528 
-541 ARLAAANTRYTT
+541 
-553 TQAAATTATNIYIAA
+553 QAAAKRQLAMAHTDGTRAA
-568 AGRATLAARGLSTV
+568 AINKLAASNMQVAATQGAVNATTNAYVPIARRATLAARGLSTV

-652 ADEARERFNNP
+652 ADEARDRFNNP
-663 FLKGKFTDVEVA
+663 FLKGKFSDVEAA

-690 QVLAIKEQEKP
+690 QVLAIKETEKP

-719 SLMGEEARLK
+719 SLMGERARLK
-729 DSYEKRKQMVI
+729 DNFDKQRQMVT
-740 VARENDAANKVKY
+740 VARENDVSNKAKY
-753 DAILKQLDVKY
+753 DGILKRLQSKY
-764 GEDLK
+764 FEDLGK
-769 TIAQKRE
+769 ITERE
-776 TEKTRIQNQAEEK
+776 RQAEIRKKNQAEEF
-789 RKNDL
+789 RKNKL
-794 QADLENRIA
+794 QQELEDRIA
-803 VIKGFAGR
+803 VIKGHADR
-811 EALAAYN
+811 DALAAYN
-818 NELSV
+818 SELGV

-830 RVDAARRASLGVKDE
+830 RVDAKRRSQIGLAANDDVGELKY
-845 KEEVVLNAD
+845 NTD
-854 NQILQQTR
+854 NQLRDLERQTELNSANGYYSQREANEAAHQERLMQIKTRHTGALQSNV
-862 ADELL
+862 L
-867 LLRGFH
+867 
-873 SQVEADTQAHKDRV
+873 
-887 RDIEL
+887 
-892 ENERKLHDD
+892 
-901 KIAGLMGYNT
+901 
-911 AKEQEDT
+911 
-918 ASSKRVMSAFAGQF
+918 AFAN
-932 APEYQKELVAL
+932 
-943 TGFELQTNSEKAKNV
+943 FEKQTEAEKSSAI
-958 VGIGAAMFK
+958 VGLGAATFK
-967 SLGSQSKTAFK
+967 TMAGQSKTAFK

-998 AFTSMASIP
+998 AFTSLAPIP
-1007 LIGPVLGGV
+1007 IVGPVLGGV

-1021 VISGLQQ
+1021 VLTGLQQ

-1080 GGAAND
+1080 GGATND
-1086 GSGSGGVTLNIT
+1086 GGGSGGVTLNIT

-1120 RQVIGVVVA
+1120 RQVVGVVVA
-1129 NIQENGSII
+1129 NIQENGAII

>member
-23 RQNVK
+23 RQNV
-28 DINRIKDTTKEQSKF
+28 
-43 AQDESA
+43 
-49 KQIDHSRKTATSLS
+49 
-63 TIPTAIHEQIPA
+63 
-75 YQRVGVSQAA
+75 
-85 AMKQQSSAT
+85 
-94 RNYVNELNN
+94 
-103 PPKAIDK
+103 
-110 QVVANEKAAVS
+110 
-121 QKTTSA
+121 
-127 KKDASVRQS
+127 
-136 VTELNRVPVA
+136 
-146 INKQITAQKKAAV
+146 
-159 THASTAR
+159 
-166 QQQTY
+166 
-171 TRQTVNEL
+171 NEL
-179 NRVPVAIQRQVAANQ
+179 NRIQQAVQRQIAANQ

-218 TAYGQIGATL
+218 SAYGQIGATL
-228 TALVGIGT
+228 TTLVGIGT

-348 NQVTEP
+348 NQVTDP

-446 AYLRQNED
+446 AYLRENEG
-454 AVDNLVFATGALATV
+454 VVNSLIVTTGALAAV
-469 LTGHLVAGLSASAAG
+469 LAGHLVAGIAASTKG
-484 YVANVAAKNRALIA
+484 YIANIAAKNRALIA
-498 DAALAKQNQAN
+498 DAALAKQSKAT
-509 AVLELQRAAEM
+509 AIAEHQRAL
-520 KIYAQHTL
+520 TD
-528 AVANTTNIRTAAI
+528 
-541 ARLAAANTRYTT
+541 
-553 TQAAATTATNIYIAA
+553 QAAAKRQLAMAHTDGTRAA
-568 AGRATLAARGLSTV
+568 AINKLAASNMQVAATQGAVNATTNAYVPIARRATLAARGLSTV

-652 ADEARERFNNP
+652 ADEARDRFNNP
-663 FLKGKFTDVEVA
+663 FLKGKFSDVEAA

-690 QVLAIKEQEKP
+690 QVLAIKETEKP

-803 VIKGFAGR
+803 TIKGFAGR

-830 RVDAARRASLGVKDE
+830 RVDAKRRAQIGLAANDDVGELKY
-845 KEEVVLNAD
+845 NAD
-854 NQILQQTR
+854 NQIRDLERQT
-862 ADELL
+862 ELNAAA
-867 LLRGFH
+867 GYH
-873 SQVEADTQAHKDRV
+873 SQREASEAAHKERLMQIETRHTGALQANLLAFANFEKQTQA
-887 RDIEL
+887 
-892 ENERKLHDD
+892 
-901 KIAGLMGYNT
+901 
-911 AKEQEDT
+911 
-918 ASSKRVMSAFAGQF
+918 
-932 APEYQKELVAL
+932 
-943 TGFELQTNSEKAKNV
+943 EKASAV
-958 VGIGAAMFK
+958 VGFGADMFK
-967 SLGSQSKTAFK
+967 SLGKQSKTAFK

-984 IAQAVINTYQGATA
+984 IAQAVINTYQGATG
-998 AFTSMASIP
+998 AFASASQIP
-1007 LIGPVLGGV
+1007 GIGWIMGPI

-1021 VISGLQQ
+1021 VGLGLQQ

-1086 GSGSGGVTLNIT
+1086 GGSSGGVSISIT

-1106 ANEQTSQAVGQDIA
+1106 ASEQTSQAVGQDIA
-1120 RQVIGVVVA
+1120 RQVVGVVVA
-1129 NIQENGSII
+1129 NIQSNGAII
-1138 RAVRGAA
+1138 KAVRGAA

>member
-23 RQNVK
+23 RQNV
-28 DINRIKDTTKEQSKF
+28 
-43 AQDESA
+43 
-49 KQIDHSRKTATSLS
+49 
-63 TIPTAIHEQIPA
+63 
-75 YQRVGVSQAA
+75 
-85 AMKQQSSAT
+85 
-94 RNYVNELNN
+94 
-103 PPKAIDK
+103 
-110 QVVANEKAAVS
+110 
-121 QKTTSA
+121 
-127 KKDASVRQS
+127 
-136 VTELNRVPVA
+136 
-146 INKQITAQKKAAV
+146 
-159 THASTAR
+159 
-166 QQQTY
+166 
-171 TRQTVNEL
+171 NEL
-179 NRVPVAIQRQVAANQ
+179 NRIPQAVQRQVAANQ

-218 TAYGQIGATL
+218 SAYGQIGATL
-228 TALVGIGT
+228 TTLVGIGT

-321 ASNVQLGQSLFGMT
+321 ASNVQLAQSLFGMT

-409 NASFAEMGN
+409 NASFAEIGN

-434 VTSVVDSITDTM
+434 VTSIVDSITDTM

-454 AVDNLVFATGALATV
+454 AIDNLVFATGALATV

-520 KIYAQHTL
+520 KVYAQHTL
-528 AVANTTNIRTAAI
+528 AVANTTNLRTAAV
-541 ARLAAANTRYTT
+541 ARLAAANTRYTA
-553 TQAAATTATNIYIAA
+553 TQTAATTATNIYTAA

-626 YANLT
+626 YGNLT
-631 GSQAQGLLLMAQGRI
+631 SSQAQGLLLMAQGRI
-646 KNAIQL
+646 KNAIQM

-663 FLKGKFTDVEVA
+663 FLKGKFSDVEA
-675 EKRVTDLKNEIVALQ
+675 AQQRVTDLKNEIVALQ
-690 QVLAIKEQEKP
+690 QVLAIKETEKP

-719 SLMGEEARLK
+719 NLMGEEARLK

-740 VARENDAANKVKY
+740 AARENDAANKVKY

-769 TIAQKRE
+769 IIAEKSE
-776 TEKTRIQNQAEEK
+776 TEKTRIQNQVEEK

-794 QADLENRIA
+794 QRDLENRIA
-803 VIKGFAGR
+803 VVKGFAGR

-830 RVDAARRASLGVKDE
+830 RVDAKRRAQIGLAANDDAGE
-845 KEEVVLNAD
+845 LEYNAD
-854 NQILQQTR
+854 NQIRDLERQSELNAASGYHSEREASEAAHQERLLQIKTR
-862 ADELL
+862 
-867 LLRGFH
+867 
-873 SQVEADTQAHKDRV
+873 
-887 RDIEL
+887 
-892 ENERKLHDD
+892 N
-901 KIAGLMGYNT
+901 MGALQSN
-911 AKEQEDT
+911 
-918 ASSKRVMSAFAGQF
+918 VLAFAN
-932 APEYQKELVAL
+932 
-943 TGFELQTNSEKAKNV
+943 FEKQTEAEKSNAI
-958 VGIGAAMFK
+958 VGLGAATFK
-967 SLGSQSKTAFK
+967 TMAGQSKTAFK

-998 AFTSMASIP
+998 AFTSLAPIP
-1007 LIGPVLGGV
+1007 IVGPVLGGV

-1021 VISGLQQ
+1021 VMSGLQQ

-1086 GSGSGGVTLNIT
+1086 GGGSGVNIHIT

-1106 ANEQTSQAVGQDIA
+1106 ANEQTSQSVGQDIA
-1120 RQVIGVVVA
+1120 RQVVGVVVA

>member
-12 SYDGK
+12 SYDGR
-17 AVTTGA
+17 AVTAGA
-23 RQNVK
+23 RQNV
-28 DINRIKDTTKEQSKF
+28 
-43 AQDESA
+43 
-49 KQIDHSRKTATSLS
+49 
-63 TIPTAIHEQIPA
+63 
-75 YQRVGVSQAA
+75 
-85 AMKQQSSAT
+85 
-94 RNYVNELNN
+94 
-103 PPKAIDK
+103 
-110 QVVANEKAAVS
+110 
-121 QKTTSA
+121 
-127 KKDASVRQS
+127 
-136 VTELNRVPVA
+136 
-146 INKQITAQKKAAV
+146 
-159 THASTAR
+159 
-166 QQQTY
+166 
-171 TRQTVNEL
+171 NEL
-179 NRVPVAIQRQVAANQ
+179 NRIPQAVQRQIAANQ

-218 TAYGQIGATL
+218 SAYGQIGATL
-228 TALVGIGT
+228 TTLVGIGT

-509 AVLELQRAAEM
+509 AVLELQRAAQM
-520 KIYAQHTL
+520 KVYAQHTL
-528 AVANTTNIRTAAI
+528 AVANTTNLRTAAV
-541 ARLAAANTRYTT
+541 ARLAAANTRYTA
-553 TQAAATTATNIYIAA
+553 TQAAATTATNIYTAA

-652 ADEARERFNNP
+652 ADEARDRFNNP
-663 FLKGKFTDVEVA
+663 FLKGKFSDVEAA

-690 QVLAIKEQEKP
+690 QVLAIKETEKP

-753 DAILKQLDVKY
+753 DAILKQLDVAY

-803 VIKGFAGR
+803 VVKGFAGR

-830 RVDAARRASLGVKDE
+830 RVDAKRRAQIGLAANDDAGELKY
-845 KEEVVLNAD
+845 NAD
-854 NQILQQTR
+854 NQIRDLERQTELNAAAGYYSQR
-862 ADELL
+862 EADEAAHQERLFQIKNRYAGTL
-867 LLRGFH
+867 QSNIVAFANFEK
-873 SQVEADTQAHKDRV
+873 QTEADK
-887 RDIEL
+887 
-892 ENERKLHDD
+892 
-901 KIAGLMGYNT
+901 
-911 AKEQEDT
+911 
-918 ASSKRVMSAFAGQF
+918 ASAIVS
-932 APEYQKELVAL
+932 L
-943 TGFELQTNSEKAKNV
+943 
-958 VGIGAAMFK
+958 GAATFK
-967 SLGSQSKTAFK
+967 TMAGQSKTAFK

-984 IAQAVINTYQGATA
+984 IAQAIINTYQSATA
-998 AFTSMASIP
+998 AFNSLAGIP
-1007 LIGPVLGGV
+1007 IVGPVLGGV

-1021 VISGLQQ
+1021 VGLGMQQ

-1120 RQVIGVVVA
+1120 RQVVGVVVA
-1129 NIQENGSII
+1129 NIQSNGAII

>member
-28 DINRIKDTTKEQSKF
+28 DINRIKETTKEQSKVV
-43 AQDESA
+43 QDESA
-49 KQIDHSRKTATSLS
+49 KQVDHSRKTAASLN

-85 AMKQQSSAT
+85 AMKQQSSAA

-103 PPKAIDK
+103 TPKAIDK

-136 VTELNRVPVA
+136 VTELNRVPAA

-179 NRVPVAIQRQVAANQ
+179 NRVPAAIQRQVAANQ

-205 QQGAMTRQLGLMN
+205 QQGVMTRQLGLMN
-218 TAYGQIGATL
+218 SAYGQIGATL
-228 TALVGIGT
+228 TTLVGIGT

-274 SDRLNTGYT
+274 SDRLNTVYT

-509 AVLELQRAAEM
+509 AVLELQRAAQM
-520 KIYAQHTL
+520 KVYAQHTL
-528 AVANTTNIRTAAI
+528 AVANTTNLRTAAV
-541 ARLAAANTRYTT
+541 ARLAAANTRYTA
-553 TQAAATTATNIYIAA
+553 TQAAATTATNIYAAA
-568 AGRATLAARGLSTV
+568 AGRATLAARGLGTV
-582 MGLLGGPVGLL
+582 MGLLGGPVGLI
-593 VTAGLGLAYF
+593 VTAGIALAYYLNESEKVEKQTPKLEAKLYELGAAFDSIDNKKATTQLKQTQTEIAAYTTKIEQAYTKIAGLKERLENVAGTRF
-603 ASQGDDATDSVNKLK
+603 AGLYQREIDETQKYIVEQTKLRAASMTTAAEIANIKKNFDTLDWTDATAKTK
-618 EASKDLNP
+618 GAAS
-626 YANLT
+626 
-631 GSQAQGLLLMAQGRI
+631 
-646 KNAIQL
+646 
-652 ADEARERFNNP
+652 
-663 FLKGKFTDVEVA
+663 
-675 EKRVTDLKNEIVALQ
+675 
-690 QVLAIKEQEKP
+690 
-701 KPVVTSTALP
+701 ALP

-803 VIKGFAGR
+803 VVKGFAGR

-830 RVDAARRASLGVKDE
+830 RVDAKRRAQIGLAANDDVGELKY
-845 KEEVVLNAD
+845 NTD
-854 NQILQQTR
+854 NQLRDLERQTELNSANGYYSQREANEAAHQERLMQIKTRHTGALQSNVLAFANFEKQT
-862 ADELL
+862 
-867 LLRGFH
+867 
-873 SQVEADTQAHKDRV
+873 EADKASAIV
-887 RDIEL
+887 
-892 ENERKLHDD
+892 
-901 KIAGLMGYNT
+901 GLGAATFKTM
-911 AKEQEDT
+911 
-918 ASSKRVMSAFAGQF
+918 AGQ
-932 APEYQKELVAL
+932 
-943 TGFELQTNSEKAKNV
+943 SKA
-958 VGIGAAMFK
+958 
-967 SLGSQSKTAFK
+967 AFK

-998 AFTSMASIP
+998 AFTSLAPIP
-1007 LIGPVLGGV
+1007 LVGPVLGGV

-1021 VISGLQQ
+1021 VMSGLQQ

-1075 RRYNA
+1075 RRYNT

-1120 RQVIGVVVA
+1120 RQVVGVVVA
-1129 NIQENGSII
+1129 NIQSNGAII

>member
-23 RQNVK
+23 RQNV
-28 DINRIKDTTKEQSKF
+28 
-43 AQDESA
+43 
-49 KQIDHSRKTATSLS
+49 
-63 TIPTAIHEQIPA
+63 
-75 YQRVGVSQAA
+75 
-85 AMKQQSSAT
+85 
-94 RNYVNELNN
+94 
-103 PPKAIDK
+103 
-110 QVVANEKAAVS
+110 
-121 QKTTSA
+121 
-127 KKDASVRQS
+127 
-136 VTELNRVPVA
+136 
-146 INKQITAQKKAAV
+146 
-159 THASTAR
+159 
-166 QQQTY
+166 
-171 TRQTVNEL
+171 NEL
-179 NRVPVAIQRQVAANQ
+179 NRIPQAVQRQVAANQ

-218 TAYGQIGATL
+218 SAYGQIGATL
-228 TALVGIGT
+228 TTLVGIGT

-321 ASNVQLGQSLFGMT
+321 ASNVQLAQSLFGMT

-434 VTSVVDSITDTM
+434 VTSIVDSITDTM

-520 KIYAQHTL
+520 KVYAQHTL
-528 AVANTTNIRTAAI
+528 AVANTTNLRTAAV
-541 ARLAAANTRYTT
+541 ARLAAANTRYTA
-553 TQAAATTATNIYIAA
+553 TQAAATTATNIYTAA

-631 GSQAQGLLLMAQGRI
+631 SSQAQGLLLMAQGRI
-646 KNAIQL
+646 KNAIQM

-663 FLKGKFTDVEVA
+663 FLKGKFSDVEA
-675 EKRVTDLKNEIVALQ
+675 AQQRVTDLKNEIVALQ
-690 QVLAIKEQEKP
+690 QVLAIKETEKP

-740 VARENDAANKVKY
+740 AARENDAANKVKY

-794 QADLENRIA
+794 QRDLENRIA
-803 VIKGFAGR
+803 VVKGFAGR

-830 RVDAARRASLGVKDE
+830 RVDAKRRAQIGLAANDDAGE
-845 KEEVVLNAD
+845 LEYNAD
-854 NQILQQTR
+854 NQIRDLERQTELNSAAGYFSQR
-862 ADELL
+862 EADEAAHQERLL
-867 LLRGFH
+867 QIKTR
-873 SQVEADTQAHKDRV
+873 
-887 RDIEL
+887 
-892 ENERKLHDD
+892 N
-901 KIAGLMGYNT
+901 MGALQSN
-911 AKEQEDT
+911 
-918 ASSKRVMSAFAGQF
+918 VLAFAN
-932 APEYQKELVAL
+932 
-943 TGFELQTNSEKAKNV
+943 FEKQTEAEKSNAI
-958 VGIGAAMFK
+958 VGLGAATFK
-967 SLGSQSKTAFK
+967 TMAGQSKTAFK

-998 AFTSMASIP
+998 AFTSLAPIP
-1007 LIGPVLGGV
+1007 IVGPVLGGV

-1021 VISGLQQ
+1021 VMSGLQQ

-1086 GSGSGGVTLNIT
+1086 GGGSGVNIHIT

-1106 ANEQTSQAVGQDIA
+1106 ANEQSSQSVGQDIA
-1120 RQVIGVVVA
+1120 RQVVGVVVA
-1129 NIQENGSII
+1129 NIQSNGAII

>member
-23 RQNVK
+23 RQNV
-28 DINRIKDTTKEQSKF
+28 
-43 AQDESA
+43 
-49 KQIDHSRKTATSLS
+49 
-63 TIPTAIHEQIPA
+63 
-75 YQRVGVSQAA
+75 
-85 AMKQQSSAT
+85 
-94 RNYVNELNN
+94 
-103 PPKAIDK
+103 
-110 QVVANEKAAVS
+110 
-121 QKTTSA
+121 
-127 KKDASVRQS
+127 
-136 VTELNRVPVA
+136 
-146 INKQITAQKKAAV
+146 
-159 THASTAR
+159 
-166 QQQTY
+166 
-171 TRQTVNEL
+171 NEL
-179 NRVPVAIQRQVAANQ
+179 NRISQAVQRQVAANQ

-218 TAYGQIGATL
+218 SAYGQIGATL
-228 TALVGIGT
+228 TTLVGIGT

-321 ASNVQLGQSLFGMT
+321 ASNVQLAQSLFGMT

-434 VTSVVDSITDTM
+434 VTSIVDSITDTM

-520 KIYAQHTL
+520 KVYAQHTL
-528 AVANTTNIRTAAI
+528 AVANTTNLRTAAV
-541 ARLAAANTRYTT
+541 ARLAAANTRYTA
-553 TQAAATTATNIYIAA
+553 TQAAATTATNIYTAA

-631 GSQAQGLLLMAQGRI
+631 SSQAQGLLLMAQGRI
-646 KNAIQL
+646 KNAIQM

-663 FLKGKFTDVEVA
+663 FLKGKFSDVEA
-675 EKRVTDLKNEIVALQ
+675 AQQRVTDLKNEIVALQ
-690 QVLAIKEQEKP
+690 QVLAIKETEKP

-740 VARENDAANKVKY
+740 AARENDAANKVKY

-794 QADLENRIA
+794 QRDLENRIA
-803 VIKGFAGR
+803 VVKGFAGR

-830 RVDAARRASLGVKDE
+830 RVDAKRRAQIGLAANDDAGE
-845 KEEVVLNAD
+845 LEYNAD
-854 NQILQQTR
+854 NQIRDLERQTELNSAAGYFSQR
-862 ADELL
+862 EADEAAHQERLL
-867 LLRGFH
+867 QIKTR
-873 SQVEADTQAHKDRV
+873 
-887 RDIEL
+887 
-892 ENERKLHDD
+892 N
-901 KIAGLMGYNT
+901 MGALQSN
-911 AKEQEDT
+911 
-918 ASSKRVMSAFAGQF
+918 VLAFAN
-932 APEYQKELVAL
+932 
-943 TGFELQTNSEKAKNV
+943 FEKQTEAEKSNAI
-958 VGIGAAMFK
+958 VGLGAATFK
-967 SLGSQSKTAFK
+967 TMAGQSKTAFK

-998 AFTSMASIP
+998 AFTSLAPIP
-1007 LIGPVLGGV
+1007 IVGPVLGGV

-1021 VISGLQQ
+1021 VMSGLQQ

-1080 GGAAND
+1080 GGAASEGG
-1086 GSGSGGVTLNIT
+1086 GSGVNIHIT

-1120 RQVIGVVVA
+1120 RQVVGVVVA
-1129 NIQENGSII
+1129 NIQSNGAII